1 MKKQLLTMLLLLVG
15 MASLAQNGWSDPSGN
30 YQEQTVVYVTV
41 DCGDYDIYSGV
52 TEPQVAEPQVAAF
65 IDGEIRALA
74 TSYQMLGNYKVFALR
89 VGGESADKGKS
100 IDFKLYDPVSGL
112 IYPLEMANEAGDYTN
127 VIYQGDY
134 TYAENQSVIL
144 FTGSAIPAN
153 EMRVSYYNSDY
164 NSVVVNVGK
173 KMPLDDSAF
182 IEYLFVNPTNGEPT
196 KSTTPEVVLK
206 WDLSEHDN
214 AGNQTSYYISI
225 EEGTNVITGNI
236 ATPYDGV
243 TAKAMAGNLAVDVNV
258 IVYQPVTEIEIADSD
273 IYLGIGSF
281 IPDVVYNGG
290 ESEPTTPGVTLT
302 VDNEDVVRIDGG
314 TTIVPVALGSVTV
327 TAVADDNPE
336 VTTTFQVNVLSALQ
350 EFTYKG
356 EIEFTIYDEN
366 SKDMMGSVNPPIF
379 HWVIDESSGETV
391 IEPNEEYT
399 IASEDESV
407 VLVKYDD
414 TGTKLVAVTAVKKGE
429 TNLVFTSKY
438 DPAKSVKV
446 RTVIKQA
453 VYGVNF
459 LTVNGEDVSGAET
472 RPMADVY
479 VNETVTVVAELNPA
493 DADYTDFSFRFVT
506 SDGIEIP
513 TETIGVEVVSTK
525 ISGGQCIM
533 DFVFNTIPD
542 AEVCIEAQADGVR
555 SDNVLLNVYNRVE
568 NIDVSLLDEYWIDSD
583 GDTIEFKY
591 SVEPGNVKNE
601 KFTVESS
608 NPEVAE
614 ILKSEDADIYRLH
627 AYAPGEVTFT
637 FKSEDNPDVAVEYS
651 TVIKRTP
658 TGVKITS
665 IAGLEPSPNGMRVAV
680 GQLIEAVAAVDP
692 SDATIESFD
701 MSIVNGDGMPVG
713 DAEVVVDEAVLNES
727 KTECRIT
734 FRFVTVP
741 QDLVFVKAAVNE
753 TITDQ
758 VNLLVVQSVNEI
770 QLSETEKTIWFGNE
784 QIDFSITAIA
794 LPEDATNKNITVK
807 VDDNVI
813 VEYLGVDEA
822 TGMHNFRTMNK
833 GTATI
838 TFTSEDNPSVTAQC
852 VVNVKRK
859 VTEIAFDGF
868 NEPLYNDGVARE
880 VALTFWPEDADFDAS
895 ALSVRIETT
904 QFNFDYYGWNVVE
917 VEQGEV
923 SGNSV
928 AFEFTPMALCQN
940 SNVIFEYDA
949 ASVEGDSKTLYAE
962 GMVSVMEKLILESG
976 WSWISLTSAMFA
988 PEAIKDG
995 FVEAR
1000 SRTDLVFND
1009 AKWGPFGSLTMF
1021 DQTQAYKIKMQDD
1034 IEPVTVYA
1042 NYEGTMNYDGAI
1054 ESKEFIKGWNWVS
1067 YPYEYR
1073 YPVKDIFNAANFAEG
1088 DIILSK
1094 NDGFVTLTEGA
1105 WVGTLSELLPN
1116 EGYMIYTAN
1125 KFTCE
1130 MPNRFSLEQGEFEAS
1145 AGTEI
1150 PAPAGAAARERS
1162 VWVYDGSKFANSMAV
1177 IAKVDVDECEDYTI
1191 GAFVDDECRGEGRFI
1206 NGLAFISVAGE
1217 ANENV
1222 TFRLYNKVS
1231 GELIDLDRELQF
1243 SGMAGSVKVPVTMGT
1258 IEGTTGIVDI
1268 NSIDSNNVEAIYDI
1282 SGRKVEQMTEG
1293 IYVIKVREGDK
1304 IVTKKVRK

>member
-1 MKKQLLTMLLLLVG
+1 MKKQLLTMLLLMVG
-15 MASLAQNGWSDPSGN
+15 MASLAQSGWSDPSGN

-52 TEPQVAEPQVAAF
+52 TEPQVAAF
-65 IDGEIRALA
+65 IGDEIRALA
-74 TSYQMLGNYKVFALR
+74 TSYQSLGNYKVYTLR
-89 VGGESADKGKS
+89 VGGESNDNGS
-100 IDFKLYDPVSGL
+100 VIDFKFYEPVSGL
-112 IYPLEMANEAGDYTN
+112 VYPLEMTDEQYEAAEIT
-127 VIYQGDY
+127 YQGDY
-134 TYAENQSVIL
+134 TYQENQSIKL
-144 FTGSAIPAN
+144 FIGSATPAN
-153 EMRVSYYNSDY
+153 EMRFTYYDVEHGSIFM
-164 NSVVVNVGK
+164 NVGDV
-173 KMPLDDSAF
+173 MTIEDGGSL
-182 IEYLFVNPTNGEPT
+182 EYLFVSPTNAEEIPA
-196 KSTTPEVVLK
+196 TTPEVTLE
-206 WDLSEHDN
+206 WDLSLMDN
-214 AGNQTSYYISI
+214 SGNPASHYVSI
-225 EEGTNVITGNI
+225 KENVITANN
-236 ATPYDGV
+236 ATPYGINV
-243 TAKAMAGNLAVDVNV
+243 TARAGSLEMPVN
-258 IVYQPVTEIEIADSD
+258 IFVYQPVTEIAIENAD
-273 IYLGIGSF
+273 IYLGVDQF
-281 IPDVVYNGG
+281 VPEVVYNGG
-290 ESEPTTPGVTLT
+290 ESNPTNPGVTLS
-302 VDNEDVVRIDGG
+302 VESKDVVQIVDG
-314 TTIVPVALGSVTV
+314 TTIVPVAKGSVTV

-350 EFTYKG
+350 VFTYKG

-379 HWVIDESSGETV
+379 HWVIDENSGETV
-391 IEPNEEYT
+391 VEPNEEYT
-399 IASEDESV
+399 LASEDPSV
-407 VLVKYDD
+407 VLVEYDD
-414 TGTKLVAVTAVKKGE
+414 TGFTVTAVKKGE

-438 DPAKSVKV
+438 DPTMSVKV
-446 RTVIKQA
+446 RTVIRQA

-459 LTVNGEDVSGAET
+459 LTVNGENVIGAET

-479 VNETVTVVAELNPA
+479 VGETVTVVAELNPA

-506 SDGIEIP
+506 SDGMEIP
-513 TETIGVEVVSTK
+513 TETIGVEVVGTK

-533 DFVFNTIPD
+533 DFVFSTIPD
-542 AEVCIEAQADGVR
+542 VEVCIEAQADGVR

-568 NIDVSLLDEYWIDSD
+568 NIDVSLQPEYWIGESAQVFDFIYDVTPD
-583 GDTIEFKY
+583 G
-591 SVEPGNVKNE
+591 VKNDL
-601 KFTVESS
+601 FTVESS
-608 NPEVAE
+608 APAVAE
-614 ILKSEDADIYRLH
+614 ILFNSETGVYELH

-637 FKSEDNPDVAVEYS
+637 FKSDENPDVAVEYS

-665 IAGLEPSPNGMRVAV
+665 IAGQEPSPNGMTIAV
-680 GQLIEAVAAVDP
+680 GQTIEAVAAVEP
-692 SDATIESFD
+692 GDATIESFV
-701 MSIVNGDGMPVG
+701 MSIVNGDGMQVG
-713 DAEVVVDEAVLNES
+713 DAEVVVDEVALNDA
-727 KTECRIT
+727 KTECSIT
-734 FRFVTVP
+734 FRFITVP
-741 QDLVFVKAAVNE
+741 QDRVFVKAAVNE

-794 LPEDATNKNITVK
+794 LPEDATNKNIIVE
-807 VDDNVI
+807 VDDNIV
-813 VEYLGVDEA
+813 VEYLGVGVV

-838 TFTSEDNPSVTAQC
+838 TFISEDNPSVVAKC
-852 VVNVKRK
+852 VVNVKKK
-859 VTEIAFDGF
+859 VTEISFDGF
-868 NEPLYNDGVARE
+868 NEPLYNDGEARE

-895 ALSVRIETT
+895 ALSVRVEST

-928 AFEFTPMALCQN
+928 AFEFTPKALCQN

-949 ASVEGDSKTLYAE
+949 ASVEGSSEMLTTS
-962 GMVSVMEKLILESG
+962 GMVSVMEKLTLGGG

-1009 AKWGPFGSLTMF
+1009 VKWGLFGSLTMF
-1021 DQTQAYKIKMQDD
+1021 DQSQAYKIKMQDD
-1034 IEPVTVYA
+1034 IDPVTIYA
-1042 NYEGTMNYDGAI
+1042 TLEGIMNYDGTI

-1073 YPVKDIFNAANFAEG
+1073 YPVEDIFNAANFAEG

-1094 NDGFVTLTEGA
+1094 NDGFVTLTDGA
-1105 WVGTLSELLPN
+1105 WVGTLSDLLPN

-1125 KFTCE
+1125 AFTCE
-1130 MPNRFSLEQGEFEAS
+1130 MPNRFTLAQGEFEAS

-1150 PAPAGAAARERS
+1150 PAPAGVAARERS
-1162 VWVYDGSKFANSMAV
+1162 VWNYDGSRFANSMAV
-1177 IAKVDVDECEDYTI
+1177 IAKVDVEECEDYTI
-1191 GAFVDDECRGEGRFI
+1191 GAFVGDECRGEGRFI

-1217 ANENV
+1217 ADENV

-1231 GELIDLDRELQF
+1231 GEFIDLDRELQF
-1243 SGMAGSVKVPVTMGT
+1243 AGMAGSVKVPVTMGT
-1258 IEGTTGIVDI
+1258 IEGTTGIDEITDNRVQ
-1268 NSIDSNNVEAIYDI
+1268 STVIYDL
-1282 SGRKVEQMTEG
+1282 SGRKVEQATEG

>member
-1 MKKQLLTMLLLLVG
+1 MKKQLLTMLLLMVG
-15 MASLAQNGWSDPSGN
+15 MTSLAQSGWSDPSGN
-30 YQEQTVVYVTV
+30 YQEQTVVYMAV

-52 TEPQVAEPQVAAF
+52 TEPQVAAF
-65 IDGEIRALA
+65 IGDEIRALA
-74 TSYQMLGNYKVFALR
+74 TSYQLLGNYKVFTLR
-89 VGGESADKGKS
+89 VGGESVDNGNA
-100 IDFKLYDPVSGL
+100 IDFKLFDPVSGL
-112 IYPLEMANEAGDYTN
+112 VYPLVMTDEQYEAAEVT
-127 VIYQGDY
+127 YQGDY
-134 TYAENQSVIL
+134 TYQENQSIKL
-144 FTGSAIPAN
+144 FIGSATPAN
-153 EMRVSYYNSDY
+153 EMRFTYYDAERNSIFM
-164 NSVVVNVGK
+164 NVGDV
-173 KMPLDDSAF
+173 MTIEDGGS
-182 IEYLFVNPTNGEPT
+182 IEYLFVSPTNGEEIPA
-196 KSTTPEVVLK
+196 TTPEATFE
-206 WDLSEHDN
+206 WDLSSYDN
-214 AGNQTSYYISI
+214 AGNQASHYVAI
-225 EEGTNVITGNI
+225 EENVITALN
-236 ATPYDGV
+236 ATPYGINV
-243 TAKAMAGNLAVDVNV
+243 TARAGNLEMHVD
-258 IVYQPVTEIEIADSD
+258 IFVYQPVTEIAIEDAE
-273 IYLGIGSF
+273 IYLGVGRF
-281 IPDVVYNGG
+281 VPEVTYNNG
-290 ESEPTTPGVTLT
+290 ESYPTTPGVTFS
-302 VDNEDVVRIDGG
+302 VENEDVVQIVGG
-314 TTIVPVALGSVTV
+314 TTIVPVAKGSVTV
-327 TAVADDNPE
+327 TAVANDNPE
-336 VTTTFQVNVLSALQ
+336 ASTTFQVNVLSALQ

-356 EIEFTIYDEN
+356 EIEFTIYDEY
-366 SKDMMGSVNPPIF
+366 SKDMMGSINPPIF
-379 HWVIDESSGETV
+379 HWAYDDSGAPV
-391 IEPNEEYT
+391 VEPNEEYT

-407 VLVKYDD
+407 VLVEYDD
-414 TGTKLVAVTAVKKGE
+414 TGTKFTVTAVKKGE

-438 DPAKSVKV
+438 DPTMSVKV
-446 RTVIKQA
+446 RTVIRQA
-453 VYGVNF
+453 VYEVNF

-479 VNETVTVVAELNPA
+479 VGENVTVVAELNPA

-506 SDGIEIP
+506 SDGMELP
-513 TETIGVEVVSTK
+513 GYEDWVKVAGTK

-533 DFVFNTIPD
+533 DFVFSAIPD
-542 AEVCIEAQADGVR
+542 VEVCIEAQADGVR

-568 NIDVSLLDEYWIDSD
+568 NIDVSLQDEYWIDSD
-583 GDTIEFKY
+583 GDIFEFKY
-591 SVEPGNVKNE
+591 SVIPGNVKNE
-601 KFTVESS
+601 DFAVESS
-608 NPEVAE
+608 NPHVAE
-614 ILKSEDADIYRLH
+614 IIKSMDANIYQLH

-637 FKSEDNPDVAVEYS
+637 FTSEDNPDVAVEYS

-658 TGVKITS
+658 TGVRIIS
-665 IAGLEPSPNGMRVAV
+665 IEGEEPGPNGMTVAV
-680 GQLIEAVAAVDP
+680 GQTVEAIATVDP
-692 SDATIESFD
+692 SDATIESFE

-713 DAEVVVDEAVLNES
+713 DAEVVIDEVTLNDT
-727 KTECRIT
+727 KTECSIT
-734 FRFVTVP
+734 FRFITVP
-741 QDLVFVKAAVNE
+741 QDRVFVKAAVNE

-794 LPEDATNKNITVK
+794 LPEDATNKNIIVE
-807 VDDNVI
+807 VDDNIV
-813 VEYLGVDEA
+813 VEYLGIGVV

-859 VTEIAFDGF
+859 VDEISFDGF

-895 ALSVRIETT
+895 ALSVRVEST
-904 QFNFDYYGWNVVE
+904 QFSFPGHWSVVE

-949 ASVEGDSKTLYAE
+949 ARVEGESNTLYAE
-962 GMVSVMEKLILESG
+962 GMVSVMEKLTLGGG

-1009 AKWGPFGSLTMF
+1009 AKWGLFGNLTMF
-1021 DQTQAYKIKMQDD
+1021 DQSQAYKIKMQDD
-1034 IEPVTVYA
+1034 IDPVTVYA
-1042 NYEGTMNYDGAI
+1042 TLEGLMSYDGAI

-1073 YPVKDIFNAANFAEG
+1073 YPVEDIFNAANFAEG

-1094 NDGFVTLTEGA
+1094 NDGFVTLTDGA
-1105 WVGTLSELLPN
+1105 WVGTLNDLLPN

-1125 KFTCE
+1125 AFTCE
-1130 MPNRFSLEQGEFEAS
+1130 MPNRFSLDQGEFEVSAS

-1162 VWVYDGSKFANSMAV
+1162 VWVYDGSRFANSMAV
-1177 IAKVDVDECEDYTI
+1177 IAKVEVEDCDDYTI
-1191 GAFVDDECRGEGRFI
+1191 GAFVGDECRGEGRFI

-1217 ANENV
+1217 AEECV

-1231 GELIDLDRELQF
+1231 GEFVELDRELQF
-1243 SGMAGSVKVPVTMGT
+1243 AGMAGSVKVPVTMGT

-1268 NSIDSNNVEAIYDI
+1268 NAIDSNSIEAIYDV
-1282 SGRKVEQMTEG
+1282 SGRKVEKMTNG
-1293 IYVIKVREGDK
+1293 IYILKVREGDK
-1304 IVTKKVRK
+1304 IVTKKVCM

>member
-1 MKKQLLTMLLLLVG
+1 MKKQLLTMLLMMVG
-15 MASLAQNGWSDPSGN
+15 MTSLAQSGWSDPSGN

-52 TEPQVAEPQVAAF
+52 TEPQVAAF
-65 IDGEIRALA
+65 IGGEIRALA
-74 TSYQMLGNYKVFALR
+74 TSYQMLGNYKVYALR
-89 VGGESADKGKS
+89 VGGESADNGS
-100 IDFKLYDPVSGL
+100 AVEFKLFDPVSGL
-112 IYPLEMANEAGDYTN
+112 IYPLEMTDEQYEAAEIT
-127 VIYQGDY
+127 YQGDY
-134 TYAENQSVIL
+134 TYQEDQSIKL
-144 FTGSAIPAN
+144 FIGSATPAN
-153 EMRVSYYNSDY
+153 EMRFTYYDVERNSIFM
-164 NSVVVNVGK
+164 NVGDV
-173 KMPLDDSAF
+173 MTIEDCGS
-182 IEYLFVNPTNGEPT
+182 IEYLFVSPTNAEEIPA
-196 KSTTPEVVLK
+196 TTPEATLE
-206 WDLSEHDN
+206 WDLSSYDN
-214 AGNQTSYYISI
+214 SGNQASHYVSI
-225 EEGTNVITGNI
+225 EGNVITALNS
-236 ATPYDGV
+236 TPYGINV
-243 TAKAMAGNLAVDVNV
+243 TARAGSLEMPVN
-258 IVYQPVTEIEIADSD
+258 ILIYQPVTEIAIENAD
-273 IYLGIGSF
+273 IYLGVGRF
-281 IPDVVYNGG
+281 VPDVVYNNG
-290 ESEPTTPGVTLT
+290 ESYPTTPGVTFS
-302 VDNEDVVRIDGG
+302 VESEDVVRIVGG
-314 TTIVPVALGSVTV
+314 ITIVPVAKGSVTV

-379 HWVIDESSGETV
+379 YWVYDDSGAPV

-399 IASEDESV
+399 LASEDPSV
-407 VLVKYDD
+407 VLVEYDE
-414 TGTKLVAVTAVKKGE
+414 TGTKLVAVTAVRKGE

-438 DPAKSVKV
+438 DPTMSVKV

-459 LTVNGEDVSGAET
+459 LTVNGENVSGAET

-479 VNETVTVVAELNPA
+479 VGETVTVVAELNPA

-506 SDGIEIP
+506 SDGMEIP
-513 TETIGVEVVSTK
+513 TETVGVEVVGTK

-533 DFVFNTIPD
+533 DFVFSTIPGV
-542 AEVCIEAQADGVR
+542 EVCIEAQADGVR

-583 GDTIEFKY
+583 GDIFDFKY
-591 SVEPGNVKNE
+591 AVAPGNVKNE
-601 KFTVESS
+601 EFTVESS

-614 ILKSEDADIYRLH
+614 ILKSEDAGVYQLH

-637 FKSEDNPDVAVEYS
+637 FKSEENPDVAVEYS

-665 IAGLEPSPNGMRVAV
+665 IAGQEPSPNGMTVAV
-680 GQLIEAVAAVDP
+680 GQQIEAVAAVDP
-692 SDATIESFD
+692 SDATIESFE
-701 MSIVNGDGMPVG
+701 MSIVNGDGIPVG
-713 DAEVVVDEAVLNES
+713 DAEVEIAEVTLNDAR
-727 KTECRIT
+727 TECSIT

-741 QDLVFVKAAVNE
+741 QDRVFVKAAVNE

-794 LPEDATNKNITVK
+794 LPEDATNKNITVE
-807 VDDNVI
+807 VDDNIV
-813 VEYLGVDEA
+813 VEYLGVGETSDV
-822 TGMHNFRTMNK
+822 HNFRTMNK

-838 TFTSEDNPSVTAQC
+838 TFTSVDNPSVTAQC

-859 VTEIAFDGF
+859 VTEISFEGLD
-868 NEPLYNDGVARE
+868 EPLYNDGVARE

-895 ALSVRIETT
+895 ALSVRVETT
-904 QFNFDYYGWNVVE
+904 QFSFPGHWSVVE

-928 AFEFTPMALCQN
+928 AFEFTPKALCQN

-949 ASVEGDSKTLYAE
+949 AAVEGGSEMLTTS
-962 GMVSVMEKLILESG
+962 GMVSVMEKLTLGGG

-1009 AKWGPFGSLTMF
+1009 VKWGPFGSLTMF
-1021 DQTQAYKIKMQDD
+1021 DQSQAYKIKMQDD
-1034 IEPVTVYA
+1034 IDPVTVYA
-1042 NYEGTMNYDGAI
+1042 DLEGVMSYDGAI

-1073 YPVKDIFNAANFAEG
+1073 YPVEDIFNAANFAEG

-1094 NDGFVTLTEGA
+1094 NDGFVTLTDGA
-1105 WVGTLSELLPN
+1105 WVGTLIELLPN

-1125 KFTCE
+1125 AFTCE
-1130 MPNRFSLEQGEFEAS
+1130 MPNRFSLEQGEFEVSAS
-1145 AGTEI
+1145 AGIEI

-1177 IAKVDVDECEDYTI
+1177 IAKVDVEECEDYTI
-1191 GAFVDDECRGEGRFI
+1191 GAFVGDECRGEGRFI

-1217 ANENV
+1217 ADENV
-1222 TFRLYNKVS
+1222 TFRLYNKYT
-1231 GELIDLDRELQF
+1231 GEFVDVDRELQF
-1243 SGMAGSVKVPVTMGT
+1243 SGMAGSVKAPVTMGT
-1258 IEGTTGIVDI
+1258 IEGTTGIDEITENREQSTV
-1268 NSIDSNNVEAIYDI
+1268 IYDI

>member
-1 MKKQLLTMLLLLVG
+1 MKKQLLTMLLMMVG
-15 MASLAQNGWSDPSGN
+15 MTSLAQSGWSDPSGN

-52 TEPQVAEPQVAAF
+52 TEPQVAAF
-65 IDGEIRALA
+65 IGDEIRALA
-74 TSYQMLGNYKVFALR
+74 TSYQMLGNYKVYTLR
-89 VGGESADKGKS
+89 VGGTSDDNDNV
-100 IDFKLYDPVSGL
+100 IDFKFYDPVSGL
-112 IYPLEMANEAGDYTN
+112 IYPLGMTDEQYEAAEIT
-127 VIYQGDY
+127 YQGDY
-134 TYAENQSVIL
+134 TYQEDQSIKL
-144 FTGSAIPAN
+144 FIGSATPAN
-153 EMRVSYYNSDY
+153 EMRFTYYDVEHGSIFM
-164 NSVVVNVGK
+164 NVGDV
-173 KMPLDDSAF
+173 MTIEDGGSL
-182 IEYLFVNPTNGEPT
+182 EYLFVSPTNGEEIPA
-196 KSTTPEVVLK
+196 TTPEATLE
-206 WDLSEHDN
+206 WDLSSYDN
-214 AGNQTSYYISI
+214 SGNPASHYVSI
-225 EEGTNVITGNI
+225 EENVITALNS
-236 ATPYDGV
+236 TPYGINV
-243 TAKAMAGNLAVDVNV
+243 TARAGSLEMPVN
-258 IVYQPVTEIEIADSD
+258 ILIYQPVTEIAIENAD
-273 IYLGIGSF
+273 IYLGVGRF
-281 IPDVVYNGG
+281 VPDVVYNNG
-290 ESEPTTPGVTLT
+290 ESYPTTPGVTFS
-302 VDNEDVVRIDGG
+302 VENENVVQIVGG
-314 TTIVPVALGSVTV
+314 TTIVPVAKGSVTV
-327 TAVADDNPE
+327 TAVADDDPE

-379 HWVIDESSGETV
+379 HWVIDENSGETV

-399 IASEDESV
+399 VASEDESV
-407 VLVKYDD
+407 VLVEYDD

-438 DPAKSVKV
+438 DPTMSVMV

-506 SDGIEIP
+506 SDGMEIP
-513 TETIGVEVVSTK
+513 TETIGVEVVGTK

-533 DFVFNTIPD
+533 DFVFSTIPGV
-542 AEVCIEAQADGVR
+542 EVCIEAQADGVR

-583 GDTIEFKY
+583 GDIFDFKY
-591 SVEPGNVKNE
+591 AVAPGNVKNE
-601 KFTVESS
+601 EFTVESS
-608 NPEVAE
+608 NPSVAE
-614 ILKSEDADIYRLH
+614 IIKSLDAGVYQLH

-637 FKSEDNPDVAVEYS
+637 FKSDENPDVAVEYS

-665 IAGLEPSPNGMRVAV
+665 IAGQEPSPNGMTVAV
-680 GQLIEAVAAVDP
+680 GQQIEAVAAVDP
-692 SDATIESFD
+692 SDATIESFE
-701 MSIVNGDGMPVG
+701 MSIVNGDGIPVG
-713 DAEVVVDEAVLNES
+713 DAEVVVDEVVLNDAR
-727 KTECRIT
+727 TECRIT

-741 QDLVFVKAAVNE
+741 QDRVFVKAAVNE

-794 LPEDATNKNITVK
+794 LPEDATNKNINVE

-813 VEYLGVDEA
+813 VEYLGVGVV

-838 TFTSEDNPSVTAQC
+838 TFTSEDNPSVVAKC

-859 VTEIAFDGF
+859 VDEISFDGF
-868 NEPLYNDGVARE
+868 NEPLYNDGEARE
-880 VALTFWPEDADFDAS
+880 VMVRFLPEDADFDAS
-895 ALSVRIETT
+895 ALSVRVEST
-904 QFNFDYYGWNVVE
+904 QFSFPGHWSVVE
-917 VEQGEV
+917 VSEGV
-923 SGNSV
+923 PVDNGV
-928 AFEFTPMALCQN
+928 MFEFTPKALCQN

-949 ASVEGDSKTLYAE
+949 ASVEGGSEMLTTS
-962 GMVSVMEKLILESG
+962 GMVSVMEKLTLNGG

-1009 AKWGPFGSLTMF
+1009 VKWGPFGSLTMF
-1021 DQTQAYKIKMQDD
+1021 DQSQAYKIKMQDD
-1034 IEPVTVYA
+1034 IDPVTVYA
-1042 NYEGTMNYDGAI
+1042 TLEGIMNYDGAI

-1073 YPVKDIFNAANFAEG
+1073 YPVEDIFDAANFAEG

-1094 NDGFVTLTEGA
+1094 NDGFVTLTDGA
-1105 WVGTLSELLPN
+1105 WVGTLSDLLPN

-1125 KFTCE
+1125 AFTCE

-1145 AGTEI
+1145 AGIEI
-1150 PAPAGAAARERS
+1150 PTPAGVAARERS
-1162 VWVYDGSKFANSMAV
+1162 VWVYDGSRFANSMAV
-1177 IAKVDVDECEDYTI
+1177 IAKVDVEECEDYTI
-1191 GAFVDDECRGEGRFI
+1191 GAFVGDECRGEGRFI

-1217 ANENV
+1217 ADENV
-1222 TFRLYNKVS
+1222 TFRLYNKYT
-1231 GELIDLDRELQF
+1231 GEFIDLDRELQF

-1258 IEGTTGIVDI
+1258 IEGTTGIDEITDNREQSTV
-1268 NSIDSNNVEAIYDI
+1268 IYDI

>member
-1 MKKQLLTMLLLLVG
+1 MKKQLLTMLLLMVG
-15 MASLAQNGWSDPSGN
+15 MTSLAQSGWSDPSGN

-52 TEPQVAEPQVAAF
+52 TEPQVAAF
-65 IDGEIRALA
+65 IGDEIRALA
-74 TSYQMLGNYKVFALR
+74 TSYQMLGNYKVYALR
-89 VGGESADKGKS
+89 VGGESADNGS
-100 IDFKLYDPVSGL
+100 VIDFKFYDPVSGL
-112 IYPLEMANEAGDYTN
+112 VYPLEMTDEQGEAAEIT
-127 VIYQGDY
+127 YQGDY
-134 TYAENQSVIL
+134 TYQENQSIKL
-144 FTGSAIPAN
+144 FTGSATPAN
-153 EMRVSYYNSDY
+153 EMRFTYYDVEHGSIFM
-164 NSVVVNVGK
+164 NVGDV
-173 KMPLDDSAF
+173 MTIEDGGS
-182 IEYLFVNPTNGEPT
+182 IEYLFVSPTNGEEIPA
-196 KSTTPEVVLK
+196 TTPEVTLE
-206 WDLSEHDN
+206 WDLSSMDN
-214 AGNQTSYYISI
+214 SGNPASHYVSI
-225 EEGTNVITGNI
+225 KENVITANN
-236 ATPYDGV
+236 ATPYGISV
-243 TAKAMAGNLAVDVNV
+243 TARAGSLEMPVNILV
-258 IVYQPVTEIEIADSD
+258 HQPVTEIAIEDAD
-273 IYLGIGSF
+273 IYLGVGRF
-281 IPDVVYNGG
+281 VPDVVYNNG
-290 ESEPTTPGVTLT
+290 ESYPTTPGVTFS
-302 VDNEDVVRIDGG
+302 VENENVVQIVGG
-314 TTIVPVALGSVTV
+314 TTIVPVAKGSVTV

-379 HWVIDESSGETV
+379 HWVIDENSGETV

-399 IASEDESV
+399 LASEDESV
-407 VLVKYDD
+407 VLVEYDD

-438 DPAKSVKV
+438 DPTMSVKV
-446 RTVIKQA
+446 RTVIRQA

-459 LTVNGEDVSGAET
+459 LTVNGENVSGAET

-506 SDGIEIP
+506 SDGMEIP
-513 TETIGVEVVSTK
+513 TETVGVEVVGTK

-533 DFVFNTIPD
+533 DFVFNTIPGV
-542 AEVCIEAQADGVR
+542 EVCIEAQADGVR

-583 GDTIEFKY
+583 GDIFDFEY
-591 SVEPGNVKNE
+591 AVAPGNVKNE
-601 KFTVESS
+601 EFTVESS

-614 ILKSEDADIYRLH
+614 IIKSNDAGVYQLH

-637 FKSEDNPDVAVEYS
+637 FKSEENPDVAVEYS

-665 IAGLEPSPNGMRVAV
+665 IAGQVIEEGSNGVQVAV
-680 GQLIEAVAAVDP
+680 GQTVEAVAAVEP
-692 SDATIESFD
+692 SDATIESFV
-701 MSIVNGDGMPVG
+701 MSIVNGDGMQVG
-713 DAEVVVDEAVLNES
+713 DAEVVVDEVVLNDAR
-727 KTECRIT
+727 TECSIT

-741 QDLVFVKAAVNE
+741 QDRVFVKAAVNE

-758 VNLLVVQSVNEI
+758 IPLFVVQSVNEI

-794 LPEDATNKNITVK
+794 LPEDATNKNIIVE
-807 VDDNVI
+807 VDDNIV
-813 VEYLGVDEA
+813 VEYLGVGEVA
-822 TGMHNFRTMNK
+822 GMHNFRTMNK

-868 NEPLYNDGVARE
+868 NEPLYNDGEARE
-880 VALTFWPEDADFDAS
+880 VMVRFLPEDADFDAS
-895 ALSVRIETT
+895 ALSVRIEST
-904 QFNFDYYGWNVVE
+904 QFSFPGHWSVVE
-917 VEQGEV
+917 VSEGV
-923 SGNSV
+923 PVDNGV
-928 AFEFTPMALCQN
+928 MFEFTPMALCQN

-949 ASVEGDSKTLYAE
+949 ASVEGSSEMLTTS

-1021 DQTQAYKIKMQDD
+1021 DQSQAYKIKMQDN
-1034 IEPVTVYA
+1034 INPVTVYA
-1042 NYEGTMNYDGAI
+1042 NLEGVMNYEGAI

-1073 YPVKDIFNAANFAEG
+1073 YPVEEIFNAANFAEG

-1094 NDGFVTLTEGA
+1094 NDGFVTLTDGA
-1105 WVGTLSELLPN
+1105 WVGTLSDLLPN

-1125 KFTCE
+1125 AFNCE

-1162 VWVYDGSKFANSMAV
+1162 VWVYDGSRFANSMAV
-1177 IAKVDVDECEDYTI
+1177 IAKVDVEECEDYTI

-1217 ANENV
+1217 ADENV

-1231 GELIDLDRELQF
+1231 GEFIDLDRELQF
-1243 SGMAGSVKVPVTMGT
+1243 SGMAGSVKAPVTMGT
-1258 IEGTTGIVDI
+1258 IEGTTGIDEVKGE
-1268 NSIDSNNVEAIYDI
+1268 NGNVKTIYDI

>member
-1 MKKQLLTMLLLLVG
+1 MKKQLLTMLLLMVG
-15 MASLAQNGWSDPSGN
+15 MTSLAQSGWSDPSGN

-52 TEPQVAEPQVAAF
+52 TEPQVAAF
-65 IDGEIRALA
+65 IGDEIRALA
-74 TSYQMLGNYKVFALR
+74 TSYQSLGNYKVYALR
-89 VGGESADKGKS
+89 VGGTSDDNGS
-100 IDFKLYDPVSGL
+100 VIDFKFYDPVSGL
-112 IYPLEMANEAGDYTN
+112 IYPLDMTDEQNEAAEIT
-127 VIYQGDY
+127 YQGDY
-134 TYAENQSVIL
+134 TYQENQSVKL
-144 FTGSAIPAN
+144 FTGSATPAN
-153 EMRVSYYNSDY
+153 EMRFTYYDVEHGSIFM
-164 NSVVVNVGK
+164 NVGDV
-173 KMPLDDSAF
+173 MTIEDGGS
-182 IEYLFVNPTNGEPT
+182 IEYLFVSPTNGEEIPA
-196 KSTTPEVVLK
+196 TTPEVTLE
-206 WDLSEHDN
+206 WDLSSYDN
-214 AGNQTSYYISI
+214 SGNQASYYVSI
-225 EEGTNVITGNI
+225 EENVITALNS
-236 ATPYDGV
+236 TPYGINV
-243 TAKAMAGNLAVDVNV
+243 TARAGSLQMPVNIFV
-258 IVYQPVTEIEIADSD
+258 RQPVTEIAIENAD
-273 IYLGIGSF
+273 IYLGVGRF
-281 IPDVVYNGG
+281 VPDVVYNNG
-290 ESEPTTPGVTLT
+290 ESYPTTPGVTFS
-302 VDNEDVVRIDGG
+302 VESEEVVRIVDGI
-314 TTIVPVALGSVTV
+314 TIVPVAKGSVTV

-379 HWVIDESSGETV
+379 HWVIDENSGETV

-399 IASEDESV
+399 LASEDESV
-407 VLVKYDD
+407 VLVEYDD

-438 DPAKSVKV
+438 DPTMSVKV
-446 RTVIKQA
+446 RTVIRQA

-459 LTVNGEDVSGAET
+459 LTVNGENVSGAET

-506 SDGIEIP
+506 SDGMEIP
-513 TETIGVEVVSTK
+513 TETVGVEVVSTK

-533 DFVFNTIPD
+533 DFVFNTIPGV
-542 AEVCIEAQADGVR
+542 EVCIEAQADGVR

-583 GDTIEFKY
+583 GDIFDFKY
-591 SVEPGNVKNE
+591 AVAPGNVKNE
-601 KFTVESS
+601 EFTVESS

-614 ILKSEDADIYRLH
+614 IIKSDDAGVYQLH

-637 FKSEDNPDVAVEYS
+637 FKSEENPDVAVEYS

-665 IAGLEPSPNGMRVAV
+665 IAGQVIEEGSNGVQVAV
-680 GQLIEAVAAVDP
+680 GQTVEAVAAVEP
-692 SDATIESFD
+692 SDATIESFV
-701 MSIVNGDGMPVG
+701 MSIVNGDGMQVG
-713 DAEVVVDEAVLNES
+713 DAEVVVDEVVLNDAR
-727 KTECRIT
+727 TECRIT

-741 QDLVFVKAAVNE
+741 QDRVFVKAAVNE

-758 VNLLVVQSVNEI
+758 IPLFVVQSVNEI

-794 LPEDATNKNITVK
+794 LPEDATNKNIIVE
-807 VDDNVI
+807 VDDNLV
-813 VEYLGVDEA
+813 VEYLGIGVV

-852 VVNVKRK
+852 VVNVKKK

-868 NEPLYNDGVARE
+868 NEPLYNDGEARE
-880 VALTFWPEDADFDAS
+880 VMVRFLPEDADFDAS
-895 ALSVRIETT
+895 ALSVRIEST
-904 QFNFDYYGWNVVE
+904 QFSFPGHWSVVE
-917 VEQGEV
+917 VSEGV
-923 SGNSV
+923 PVDNGV
-928 AFEFTPMALCQN
+928 MFEFTPMALCQN

-949 ASVEGDSKTLYAE
+949 ASVEGSSEMLTTS
-962 GMVSVMEKLILESG
+962 GMVSVMEKLTLGGG

-1021 DQTQAYKIKMQDD
+1021 DQSQAYKIKMLDD
-1034 IEPVTVYA
+1034 IDPVTVYA
-1042 NYEGTMNYDGAI
+1042 DLEGVMSYDGAI

-1073 YPVKDIFNAANFAEG
+1073 YPVEDIFDAANFAEG

-1094 NDGFVTLTEGA
+1094 NDGFVTLTDGA
-1105 WVGTLSELLPN
+1105 WVGTLSDLLPN

-1125 KFTCE
+1125 AFTCE

-1150 PAPAGAAARERS
+1150 PAPAGVAARERS

-1177 IAKVDVDECEDYTI
+1177 IAKVDVEECEDYTI

-1217 ANENV
+1217 ADENV

-1243 SGMAGSVKVPVTMGT
+1243 SGMAGSVKAPVTMGT
-1258 IEGTTGIVDI
+1258 IEGTTGIDEVKGE
-1268 NSIDSNNVEAIYDI
+1268 NGNVKTIYDI

>member
-41 DCGDYDIYSGV
+41 DCGEYDIYSGV
-52 TEPQVAEPQVAAF
+52 TEPQVAAF
-65 IDGEIRALA
+65 IGDEIRALA

-89 VGGESADKGKS
+89 VGGESADNGS
-100 IDFKLYDPVSGL
+100 VIDFKFYDPVSGL
-112 IYPLEMANEAGDYTN
+112 VYPLEMTDEQGEAAEIT
-127 VIYQGDY
+127 YQGDY
-134 TYAENQSVIL
+134 TYQENQSIKL
-144 FTGSAIPAN
+144 FTGSATPAN
-153 EMRVSYYNSDY
+153 TMRFTYYDAERNSIFM
-164 NSVVVNVGK
+164 NVGDV
-173 KMPLDDSAF
+173 MTIEDGGS
-182 IEYLFVNPTNGEPT
+182 IEYLFVSPTNAEEVPA
-196 KSTTPEVVLK
+196 TTPEVTLE
-206 WDLSEHDN
+206 WDLSSYDN
-214 AGNQTSYYISI
+214 SGNPASYYVSI
-225 EEGTNVITGNI
+225 EENVITANN
-236 ATPYDGV
+236 ATPYDISV
-243 TAKAMAGNLAVDVNV
+243 TARAGQLQMPVN
-258 IVYQPVTEIEIADSD
+258 IFVYQPVTEIAIENAD
-273 IYLGIGSF
+273 IYLGVGRF
-281 IPDVVYNGG
+281 VPDVVYNGG
-290 ESEPTTPGVTLT
+290 DSYPTNPGVTFSVESEEVVQI
-302 VDNEDVVRIDGG
+302 VDGI
-314 TTIVPVALGSVTV
+314 TIVPVAKGSVTV

-379 HWVIDESSGETV
+379 HWVIDENSGETV

-399 IASEDESV
+399 LASEDPSV
-407 VLVKYDD
+407 VLVEYDD
-414 TGTKLVAVTAVKKGE
+414 TGTKLVAVTAVRKGE

-438 DPAKSVKV
+438 DPTMSVKV
-446 RTVIKQA
+446 RTVIRQA

-479 VNETVTVVAELNPA
+479 VDETVTVVAELNPA

-506 SDGIEIP
+506 SDGEEIP
-513 TETIGVEVVSTK
+513 AETIGVGVVSTK

-533 DFVFNTIPD
+533 DFVFDTIPD
-542 AEVCIEAQADGVR
+542 VEVCIEAQADGMR
-555 SDNVLLNVYNRVE
+555 SDNVLLNVYNKVE
-568 NIDVSLLDEYWIDSD
+568 NIVVTLQNEYWIDSD
-583 GDTIEFKY
+583 GDIIELKY

-601 KFTVESS
+601 EFTVESS

-614 ILKSEDADIYRLH
+614 IIKSDNAGVCQLH

-637 FKSEDNPDVAVEYS
+637 FKSDENPDVAVEYY

-665 IAGLEPSPNGMRVAV
+665 IAGLEPSPNGMTVAV
-680 GQLIEAVAAVDP
+680 GQQIEAVAAVDP
-692 SDATIESFD
+692 SDATIESFV

-713 DAEVVVDEAVLNES
+713 DAEVVVDEAVLNDS

-741 QDLVFVKAAVNE
+741 QDRVFVKAAVNE

-794 LPEDATNKNITVK
+794 LPEDAANKNITVK

-859 VTEIAFDGF
+859 VTEISFDGF
-868 NEPLYNDGVARE
+868 NEPLYNDGEARE
-880 VALTFWPEDADFDAS
+880 VMVRFMPEDADFDAS
-895 ALSVRIETT
+895 ALSVRIEST
-904 QFNFDYYGWNVVE
+904 QFSFPGHWSVVE

-928 AFEFTPMALCQN
+928 TFEFTPMALCQN

-949 ASVEGDSKTLYAE
+949 ASVEGDSEMLTTS

-1009 AKWGPFGSLTMF
+1009 VKWGPFGSLTMF

-1042 NYEGTMNYDGAI
+1042 NYEGTMNYDGTI
-1054 ESKEFIKGWNWVS
+1054 GSKEFIKGWNWVS

-1094 NDGFVTLTEGA
+1094 NDGFVTLTDGA

-1125 KFTCE
+1125 AFTCE

-1162 VWVYDGSKFANSMAV
+1162 VWVYDGSRFANSMAV

-1191 GAFVDDECRGEGRFI
+1191 GAFVGEECRGEGRFI

-1217 ANENV
+1217 ADENV

-1231 GELIDLDRELQF
+1231 GEFIDLDRELQF

>member
-1 MKKQLLTMLLLLVG
+1 MRKQLLTMLLVMVG
-15 MASLAQNGWSDPSGN
+15 MTSLAQSGWSDPSGN

-52 TEPQVAEPQVAAF
+52 TEPQVAAF
-65 IDGEIRALA
+65 IGDEIRALA
-74 TSYQMLGNYKVFALR
+74 TSYQMLGNYKVYALR
-89 VGGESADKGKS
+89 VGGESADNGS
-100 IDFKLYDPVSGL
+100 VIDFKLYDPVSGL
-112 IYPLEMANEAGDYTN
+112 IYPLDMTDEQYEAAEIT
-127 VIYQGDY
+127 YQGDY
-134 TYAENQSVIL
+134 TYQEDQSIKL
-144 FTGSAIPAN
+144 FIGSATPAN
-153 EMRVSYYNSDY
+153 EMRFTYYDVEHGSIFM
-164 NSVVVNVGK
+164 NVGDV
-173 KMPLDDSAF
+173 MTIEDGGS
-182 IEYLFVNPTNGEPT
+182 IEYLFVSPTNGEEIPA
-196 KSTTPEVVLK
+196 TTPEATLE
-206 WDLSEHDN
+206 WDLSSMDN
-214 AGNQTSYYISI
+214 SGNTASHYVSI
-225 EEGTNVITGNI
+225 KENVITALNS
-236 ATPYDGV
+236 TPYGINV
-243 TAKAMAGNLAVDVNV
+243 TARAGSLEMPVN
-258 IVYQPVTEIEIADSD
+258 IFVYQPVTEIAIENAD
-273 IYLGIGSF
+273 IYLGVGRF
-281 IPDVVYNGG
+281 VPDVVYNNG
-290 ESEPTTPGVTLT
+290 ESYPTTPGVTFS
-302 VDNEDVVRIDGG
+302 VENENVVQIVGG
-314 TTIVPVALGSVTV
+314 TTIVPVAKGSVTV
-327 TAVADDNPE
+327 TAVADDDPE

-356 EIEFTIYDEN
+356 EIEFTIFDEN

-379 HWVIDESSGETV
+379 HWVIDENSGETV

-399 IASEDESV
+399 LASEDPSV
-407 VLVKYDD
+407 VLVEYDD

-438 DPAKSVKV
+438 DPTMSVEV

-479 VNETVTVVAELNPA
+479 VGETVTVVAELNPA

-506 SDGIEIP
+506 SDGMEIP

-533 DFVFNTIPD
+533 DFVFSTIPGV
-542 AEVCIEAQADGVR
+542 EVCIEAQADGVR

-583 GDTIEFKY
+583 GDIFDFKY
-591 SVEPGNVKNE
+591 AVAPGNVKNE
-601 KFTVESS
+601 EFTVESS
-608 NPEVAE
+608 NPSVAE
-614 ILKSEDADIYRLH
+614 IIKSLDAGIYQLH

-637 FKSEDNPDVAVEYS
+637 FKSDENPDVAVEYS

-665 IAGLEPSPNGMRVAV
+665 IAGQEPSPNGMTVAV
-680 GQLIEAVAAVDP
+680 GQQIEAVAAVDP
-692 SDATIESFD
+692 SDATIESFE
-701 MSIVNGDGMPVG
+701 MSIVNGDGIPVG
-713 DAEVVVDEAVLNES
+713 DAEVAVDEVVLNDAR
-727 KTECRIT
+727 TECSIT
-734 FRFVTVP
+734 FRFITVP
-741 QDLVFVKAAVNE
+741 QDRVFVKAAVNE

-758 VNLLVVQSVNEI
+758 VPLFVVQSVNEI

-794 LPEDATNKNITVK
+794 LPEDATNKNITVE

-838 TFTSEDNPSVTAQC
+838 TFTSEDNPSVVAKC

-895 ALSVRIETT
+895 ALSVRVEST
-904 QFNFDYYGWNVVE
+904 QFSFPGHWSVVE

-949 ASVEGDSKTLYAE
+949 ASVEGGSEMLTTS

-1009 AKWGPFGSLTMF
+1009 VKWGPFGSLTMF

-1042 NYEGTMNYDGAI
+1042 NYEGIMNYDGTI

-1073 YPVKDIFNAANFAEG
+1073 YPVEDIFNAANFAEG

-1094 NDGFVTLTEGA
+1094 NDGFVTLTDGA
-1105 WVGTLSELLPN
+1105 WLGTLSELVPN

-1125 KFTCE
+1125 AFTCE

-1150 PAPAGAAARERS
+1150 PAPAGVAARERS
-1162 VWVYDGSKFANSMAV
+1162 VWVYDGSRFANSMAV
-1177 IAKVDVDECEDYTI
+1177 IAKVDVEECEDYTI

-1217 ANENV
+1217 ADENV
-1222 TFRLYNKVS
+1222 SFRLYNKVS
-1231 GELIDLDRELQF
+1231 GEFIDLDRELQF
-1243 SGMAGSVKVPVTMGT
+1243 SGMAGSVKAPVTMGT

>member
-1 MKKQLLTMLLLLVG
+1 MRKQLLTMLLMMVG
-15 MASLAQNGWSDPSGN
+15 MTSLAQSGWSDPSGN

-52 TEPQVAEPQVAAF
+52 TEPQVAAF
-65 IDGEIRALA
+65 IGDEIRALA
-74 TSYQMLGNYKVFALR
+74 TSYQMLGNYKVYALR
-89 VGGESADKGKS
+89 VGGESTDERTDIGS
-100 IDFKLYDPVSGL
+100 VIDFKFYDPVSGL
-112 IYPLEMANEAGDYTN
+112 VYPLDMTDEQGEAVEITYK
-127 VIYQGDY
+127 GDY
-134 TYAENQSVIL
+134 TYQEDQSIKL
-144 FTGSAIPAN
+144 FIGSATPAN
-153 EMRVSYYNSDY
+153 EMRFTYYDVEHGSIFM
-164 NSVVVNVGK
+164 NVGDV
-173 KMPLDDSAF
+173 MTIEDGGS
-182 IEYLFVNPTNGEPT
+182 IEYLFVSPTNGEEIPA
-196 KSTTPEVVLK
+196 TTPEATLE
-206 WDLSEHDN
+206 WDL
-214 AGNQTSYYISI
+214 TSASQYVSI
-225 EEGTNVITGNI
+225 EDNVIKALNS
-236 ATPYDGV
+236 TPNDGINV
-243 TAKAMAGNLAVDVNV
+243 TARAGSLEMPVK
-258 IVYQPVTEIEIADSD
+258 ILIYQPVTEIAIDDAD
-273 IYLGIGSF
+273 IYLGVGRF
-281 IPDVVYNGG
+281 IPDVVYNNG
-290 ESEPTTPGVTLT
+290 ESYPTTPGVTFS
-302 VDNEDVVRIDGG
+302 VESEDVVQIVGG
-314 TTIVPVALGSVTV
+314 TTIVPVAKGSVTV
-327 TAVADDNPE
+327 TAVADDDPE

-366 SKDMMGSVNPPIF
+366 SKDMTGYVNRPIF
-379 HWVIDESSGETV
+379 RWVIDENSGETV

-399 IASEDESV
+399 LASEDPSV
-407 VLVKYDD
+407 VLVEYDD

-438 DPAKSVKV
+438 DPTMSVKV

-459 LTVNGEDVSGAET
+459 LTVNGENVSGAET

-513 TETIGVEVVSTK
+513 TETVGVEVVSTK

-533 DFVFNTIPD
+533 DFVFSTRPD
-542 AEVCIEAQADGVR
+542 VEVCIEAQADGMR

-568 NIDVSLLDEYWIDSD
+568 NIDVSLQDEYWIDSD
-583 GDTIEFKY
+583 GDIFDFKY
-591 SVEPGNVKNE
+591 AVAPGNVKNE
-601 KFTVESS
+601 EFTVESS
-608 NPEVAE
+608 NPSVAE
-614 ILKSEDADIYRLH
+614 IIKSLDAGIYQLH

-637 FKSEDNPDVAVEYS
+637 FKSDENPDVAVEYS

-665 IAGLEPSPNGMRVAV
+665 IAGQEPSPNGMTVAV
-680 GQLIEAVAAVDP
+680 GQQIKAVAAVDP
-692 SDATIESFD
+692 SDATIESFV

-713 DAEVVVDEAVLNES
+713 EAEVEIDEVALNDA
-727 KTECRIT
+727 KTECSIT
-734 FRFVTVP
+734 FRFITVP
-741 QDLVFVKAAVNE
+741 QDRVFVKAAVNE

-770 QLSETEKTIWFGNE
+770 QLTETEKTIWFGNE
-784 QIDFSITAIA
+784 QIEFSITATA
-794 LPEDATNKNITVK
+794 LPEDATNKNITVE
-807 VDDNVI
+807 VDDNLV
-813 VEYLGVDEA
+813 VEYLGIGVV

-838 TFTSEDNPSVTAQC
+838 TFTSEDNPSVVAKC
-852 VVNVKRK
+852 VVNVKKK
-859 VTEIAFDGF
+859 VTEISFDGF

-895 ALSVRIETT
+895 ALSVRVEST
-904 QFNFDYYGWNVVE
+904 QFSFPGHWSVVE

-923 SGNSV
+923 SGNSI

-949 ASVEGDSKTLYAE
+949 ASVEGGSEMLTTS
-962 GMVSVMEKLILESG
+962 GMVSVMEKLTLNGG

-1009 AKWGPFGSLTMF
+1009 VKWGPFGSLTMF
-1021 DQTQAYKIKMQDD
+1021 DQSQAYKIKMQDD
-1034 IEPVTVYA
+1034 IDPVTVYA
-1042 NYEGTMNYDGAI
+1042 DLEGVMSYDGAI
-1054 ESKEFIKGWNWVS
+1054 NGKEFIKGWNWVS

-1073 YPVKDIFNAANFAEG
+1073 YPVEDIFNVANFAEG

-1094 NDGFVTLTEGA
+1094 NDGFVTLTDGA
-1105 WVGTLSELLPN
+1105 WVGTLSDLLPN

-1125 KFTCE
+1125 AFTCE

-1150 PAPAGAAARERS
+1150 PTPAGVAARDRS
-1162 VWVYDGSKFANSMAV
+1162 VWVYDGSRFANSMAV
-1177 IAKVDVDECEDYTI
+1177 IAKVEIENCEDYTI

-1217 ANENV
+1217 ADENV
-1222 TFRLYNKVS
+1222 TFRLYNKYT
-1231 GELIDLDRELQF
+1231 GEFVDVDRELQF
-1243 SGMAGSVKVPVTMGT
+1243 SGMAGSVKAPVTMGT
-1258 IEGTTGIVDI
+1258 IEGTTGIDEITENREQSTV
-1268 NSIDSNNVEAIYDI
+1268 IYDI

>member
-1 MKKQLLTMLLLLVG
+1 MRKQLLTMLLLMVG
-15 MASLAQNGWSDPSGN
+15 MTSLAQSGWSDPSGN

-52 TEPQVAEPQVAAF
+52 TEPQVAAF
-65 IDGEIRALA
+65 IGDEIRALA
-74 TSYQMLGNYKVFALR
+74 TSYQLLGNYKVYAMR
-89 VGGESADKGKS
+89 VGGESADNGS
-100 IDFKLYDPVSGL
+100 VIDFKLYDPVSGL
-112 IYPLEMANEAGDYTN
+112 IYPLDMTDEQYEAAEIT
-127 VIYQGDY
+127 YQGDY
-134 TYAENQSVIL
+134 TYQEDQSIKL
-144 FTGSAIPAN
+144 FIGSATPAN
-153 EMRVSYYNSDY
+153 EMRFTYYDVERGSIFM
-164 NSVVVNVGK
+164 NVGDV
-173 KMPLDDSAF
+173 MTIEDGGS
-182 IEYLFVNPTNGEPT
+182 IEYLFVSPTNGEEIPA
-196 KSTTPEVVLK
+196 TTPEAALE
-206 WDLSEHDN
+206 WDLSSYDN
-214 AGNQTSYYISI
+214 SGNPASHYVSI
-225 EEGTNVITGNI
+225 EENVITANN
-236 ATPYDGV
+236 ATPYGINV
-243 TAKAMAGNLAVDVNV
+243 TARAGNLEMPVN
-258 IVYQPVTEIEIADSD
+258 IFVYQPVTDIAIENAD
-273 IYLGIGSF
+273 IYLGVGRF
-281 IPDVVYNGG
+281 VPDVVYNNG
-290 ESEPTTPGVTLT
+290 ESYPTTPGVTFS
-302 VDNEDVVRIDGG
+302 VENENIVQIVGG
-314 TTIVPVALGSVTV
+314 TTIVPVAKGSVTV

-379 HWVIDESSGETV
+379 HWVIDENSGETV

-407 VLVKYDD
+407 VLVEYDD

-438 DPAKSVKV
+438 DPTMSVKV

-459 LTVNGEDVSGAET
+459 LTVNGENVSGAET

-479 VNETVTVVAELNPA
+479 VGETVTVVAELNPA

-506 SDGIEIP
+506 SDGMEIP
-513 TETIGVEVVSTK
+513 TETVGVEVVSTK

-533 DFVFNTIPD
+533 DFVFSEIPGV
-542 AEVCIEAQADGVR
+542 EVCIEAQADGMR

-568 NIDVSLLDEYWIDSD
+568 NIDVSLQPEYWIGESAQVFDFIYDVTPD
-583 GDTIEFKY
+583 G
-591 SVEPGNVKNE
+591 VKNDL
-601 KFTVESS
+601 FTVESS
-608 NPEVAE
+608 APAVAE
-614 ILKSEDADIYRLH
+614 IIFNDETGVYELH
-627 AYAPGEVTFT
+627 AYAPGEVTFI
-637 FKSEDNPDVAVEYS
+637 FKSDENPDVAVEYS

-658 TGVKITS
+658 TGVNIVS
-665 IAGLEPSPNGMRVAV
+665 VAGQVIDEGSNGVQVAV
-680 GQLIEAVAAVDP
+680 GQVVEAVAQVEPGDANVD
-692 SDATIESFD
+692 TFEMF
-701 MSIVNGDGMPVG
+701 IVNGNLEQLG
-713 DAEVVVDEAVLNES
+713 DAEVEIISTKRSDDMRTCIIS
-727 KTECRIT
+727 
-734 FRFVTVP
+734 FRFITVP
-741 QDLVFVKAAVNE
+741 EGRALVNAVVNGD
-753 TITDQ
+753 ITDQ
-758 VNLLVVQSVNEI
+758 VPLLVVQSVNEI

-794 LPEDATNKNITVK
+794 LPEDATNKNIIVE
-807 VDDNVI
+807 VDDNLV
-813 VEYLGVDEA
+813 VEYLGIGVV
-822 TGMHNFRTMNK
+822 TGMYNFRTMNK

-838 TFTSEDNPSVTAQC
+838 TFKSEDNPSVTAQC
-852 VVNVKRK
+852 VVNVKKK
-859 VTEIAFDGF
+859 VTEISFDGF

-895 ALSVRIETT
+895 ALSVRIEST
-904 QFNFDYYGWNVVE
+904 QFSFPGDWSVVE

-949 ASVEGDSKTLYAE
+949 ASVEGDSEMLTTS

-1009 AKWGPFGSLTMF
+1009 VKWGPFGSLTMF

-1042 NYEGTMNYDGAI
+1042 TLEGIMNYDGAI

-1073 YPVKDIFNAANFAEG
+1073 YPVEDIFNAANFAEG

-1094 NDGFVTLTEGA
+1094 NDGFVTLTDGA
-1105 WVGTLSELLPN
+1105 WVGTLSDLLPN

-1125 KFTCE
+1125 AFTCE
-1130 MPNRFSLEQGEFEAS
+1130 MPNRFTLAQGEFEAS
-1145 AGTEI
+1145 AGIEI
-1150 PAPAGAAARERS
+1150 PTPAGVAARERS

-1177 IAKVDVDECEDYTI
+1177 IAKVGVEECEDYTI
-1191 GAFVDDECRGEGRFI
+1191 GAFVGDECRGEGRFI

-1231 GELIDLDRELQF
+1231 GEFIDLDRELQF
-1243 SGMAGSVKVPVTMGT
+1243 SGMAGSVKAPVTMGT

>member
-1 MKKQLLTMLLLLVG
+1 MKKQLLTMLLLMVG
-15 MASLAQNGWSDPSGN
+15 MTSLAQSGWSDPSGN

-41 DCGDYDIYSGV
+41 NCGDYDIYSGV
-52 TEPQVAEPQVAAF
+52 TEPQVAAF
-65 IDGEIRALA
+65 IGGEIRALA
-74 TSYQMLGNYKVFALR
+74 TSYQLLGNYKVFALR
-89 VGGESADKGKS
+89 VGGESTDNGS
-100 IDFKLYDPVSGL
+100 VIDFKFYDPVSGL
-112 IYPLEMANEAGDYTN
+112 VYPLEMTDEQYEAAEIT
-127 VIYQGDY
+127 YQGDY
-134 TYAENQSVIL
+134 TYQENQSIKL
-144 FTGSAIPAN
+144 FIGSATPAN
-153 EMRVSYYNSDY
+153 EMRFTYYDVEHGSIY
-164 NSVVVNVGK
+164 MNVGDV
-173 KMPLDDSAF
+173 MTIEDGGS
-182 IEYLFVNPTNGEPT
+182 IEYLFVSPTNGEETPA
-196 KSTTPEVVLK
+196 TTPEATLE
-206 WDLSEHDN
+206 WDLSLMDN
-214 AGNQTSYYISI
+214 SGNPASHYVSI
-225 EEGTNVITGNI
+225 EGNVITAKN
-236 ATPYDGV
+236 ATPNPINV
-243 TAKAMAGNLAVDVNV
+243 TARAGSLEMQVK
-258 IVYQPVTEIEIADSD
+258 IFVYQPVTEIAIADAE
-273 IYLGIGSF
+273 IYLGADGF
-281 IPDVVYNGG
+281 APEVVYNGG

-302 VDNEDVVRIDGG
+302 VDNVDVVRIDGG
-314 TTIVPVALGSVTV
+314 TTIVPVAKGSVTV
-327 TAVADDNPE
+327 TAVANDKPE

-379 HWVIDESSGETV
+379 HWMIDENSGAPV
-391 IEPNEEYT
+391 VEPNEEYT

-407 VLVKYDD
+407 VRVEYDD

-438 DPAKSVKV
+438 DPTMSVKV
-446 RTVIKQA
+446 RTVIRQA

-459 LTVNGEDVSGAET
+459 LTVNGEKVSGAET

-506 SDGIEIP
+506 SDGMEIP
-513 TETIGVEVVSTK
+513 TETIGVEVVGTK

-533 DFVFNTIPD
+533 DFVFSTIPGV
-542 AEVCIEAQADGVR
+542 EVCIEAQADGVR

-583 GDTIEFKY
+583 GDIFDFKY
-591 SVEPGNVKNE
+591 AVAPGNVKNE
-601 KFTVESS
+601 EFTVESS
-608 NPEVAE
+608 NPSVAE
-614 ILKSEDADIYRLH
+614 IIKSLDAGVYQLH

-637 FKSEDNPDVAVEYS
+637 FKSDENPDVAVEYS

-665 IAGLEPSPNGMRVAV
+665 IAGQEPSPNGMTIAV
-680 GQLIEAVAAVDP
+680 GQTIEAVAAVEP
-692 SDATIESFD
+692 GDATIESFV
-701 MSIVNGDGMPVG
+701 MSIVNGDGMPVSE
-713 DAEVVVDEAVLNES
+713 AEVEIDKVALNDA
-727 KTECRIT
+727 KTECSIT
-734 FRFVTVP
+734 FRFITVP
-741 QDLVFVKAAVNE
+741 QDRVFVKAAVNE

-758 VNLLVVQSVNEI
+758 VNLIVVQSVNEI

-794 LPEDATNKNITVK
+794 LPEDATNKNITVE

-813 VEYLGVDEA
+813 VEYLGVGEA

-838 TFTSEDNPSVTAQC
+838 TFTSEDNPSVVAKC

-859 VTEIAFDGF
+859 VNEISFDGF

-880 VALTFWPEDADFDAS
+880 VALKFWPEDADFDAS

-928 AFEFTPMALCQN
+928 AFEFTPKALCQN

-949 ASVEGDSKTLYAE
+949 AAVEGGSEMLTTS
-962 GMVSVMEKLILESG
+962 GIVSVMEKLTLGGG

-1009 AKWGPFGSLTMF
+1009 VKWGPFGSLTMF
-1021 DQTQAYKIKMQDD
+1021 DQSQAYKIKMQDD
-1034 IEPVTVYA
+1034 IEPVTIYA
-1042 NYEGTMNYDGAI
+1042 TLEGVMSYDGTI

-1073 YPVKDIFNAANFAEG
+1073 YPVEEIFNAANFAEG

-1125 KFTCE
+1125 AFTCD
-1130 MPNRFSLEQGEFEAS
+1130 MPNRFSLEQGKFEVS

-1150 PAPAGAAARERS
+1150 PAPAGVAARERS
-1162 VWVYDGSKFANSMAV
+1162 VWVYDGSRFANSMAV
-1177 IAKVDVDECEDYTI
+1177 IAKVDVEECEDYTI
-1191 GAFVDDECRGEGRFI
+1191 GAFVGDECRGEGRFI

-1217 ANENV
+1217 ADENV
-1222 TFRLYNKVS
+1222 TFRLYNKVT
-1231 GELIDLDRELQF
+1231 GEFIDLDRELQF
-1243 SGMAGSVKVPVTMGT
+1243 AGMAGSVKAPVTMGT
-1258 IEGTTGIVDI
+1258 IEGTTGIDEITDNRVH
-1268 NSIDSNNVEAIYDI
+1268 STVIYDL
-1282 SGRKVEQMTEG
+1282 SGRKVENMTEG
-1293 IYVIKVREGDK
+1293 IYIIKVREGDK

>member
-1 MKKQLLTMLLLLVG
+1 MKKQLLTMLLLMVG
-15 MASLAQNGWSDPSGN
+15 MASLAQSGWSDPSGN

-52 TEPQVAEPQVAAF
+52 TEPQVAAF
-65 IDGEIRALA
+65 IGGEIRALA
-74 TSYQMLGNYKVFALR
+74 TSYQPLGNYKVFALR
-89 VGGESADKGKS
+89 VGGESTDNGS
-100 IDFKLYDPVSGL
+100 VIDFKLYDPVSGL
-112 IYPLEMANEAGDYTN
+112 VYPLEMTDEQYEAAEIT
-127 VIYQGDY
+127 YQGDY
-134 TYAENQSVIL
+134 TYQEDQSIKL
-144 FTGSAIPAN
+144 FIGSATPAN
-153 EMRVSYYNSDY
+153 EMRFTYYDVEHGSIY
-164 NSVVVNVGK
+164 MNVGDV
-173 KMPLDDSAF
+173 MTIEDGGS
-182 IEYLFVNPTNGEPT
+182 IEYLFVSPTNGEETPA
-196 KSTTPEVVLK
+196 TTPEVTLE
-206 WDLSEHDN
+206 WDLSLMDN
-214 AGNQTSYYISI
+214 SGNPASHYVSI
-225 EEGTNVITGNI
+225 KENVITANN
-236 ATPYDGV
+236 ATPYGINV
-243 TAKAMAGNLAVDVNV
+243 TARAGSLEMQVN
-258 IVYQPVTEIEIADSD
+258 IFVYQPVTEIAIADAE
-273 IYLGIGSF
+273 IYLGADGF
-281 IPDVVYNGG
+281 APEVVYNGG

-302 VDNEDVVRIDGG
+302 VDNVDVVRIDGG
-314 TTIVPVALGSVTV
+314 TTIVPVAKGAVTV

-379 HWVIDESSGETV
+379 HWVIDENSGAPV
-391 IEPNEEYT
+391 VEPNEEYT

-407 VLVKYDD
+407 VRVEYDD

-438 DPAKSVKV
+438 DPTMSVTV

-459 LTVNGEDVSGAET
+459 LTVNGENVSGAET

-506 SDGIEIP
+506 SDGMEIP
-513 TETIGVEVVSTK
+513 TETIGVEVAGTK

-533 DFVFNTIPD
+533 DFVFNTIPGV
-542 AEVCIEAQADGVR
+542 EVCIEAQADGVR

-583 GDTIEFKY
+583 GDIFDFKY
-591 SVEPGNVKNE
+591 AVAPGNVKNE
-601 KFTVESS
+601 EFTVESS
-608 NPEVAE
+608 NPGVAE
-614 ILKSEDADIYRLH
+614 IIKSLEAGVYQLH

-637 FKSEDNPDVAVEYS
+637 FKSDENPDVAVEYS

-665 IAGLEPSPNGMRVAV
+665 IAGQEPSPNGMTIAV
-680 GQLIEAVAAVDP
+680 GQTIEAVAAVEP
-692 SDATIESFD
+692 GDATIELFV
-701 MSIVNGDGMPVG
+701 MSIVNGDGMPIG
-713 DAEVVVDEAVLNES
+713 EAEVEIDKVALNDA
-727 KTECRIT
+727 KTECSIT
-734 FRFVTVP
+734 FRFITVP
-741 QDLVFVKAAVNE
+741 QDRVFVKAAVNE

-758 VNLLVVQSVNEI
+758 VPLFVVQSVNEI

-794 LPEDATNKNITVK
+794 LPEDATNKNITVE

-813 VEYLGVDEA
+813 VEYLGVGEA

-838 TFTSEDNPSVTAQC
+838 TFTSEDNPSVVAKC

-859 VTEIAFDGF
+859 VNEISFDGF
-868 NEPLYNDGVARE
+868 NGPLYNDGVARE

-895 ALSVRIETT
+895 ALSVRVETT
-904 QFNFDYYGWNVVE
+904 QFSFPGHWSVVE

-1009 AKWGPFGSLTMF
+1009 VKWGPFGSLTMF

-1042 NYEGTMNYDGAI
+1042 TLEGIMNYDGAI

-1073 YPVKDIFNAANFAEG
+1073 YPVEDIFNAANFAEG

-1094 NDGFVTLTEGA
+1094 NDGFVTLTDGA
-1105 WVGTLSELLPN
+1105 WVGTLSDLLPN

-1125 KFTCE
+1125 AFTCE

-1150 PAPAGAAARERS
+1150 PAPAGVAARERS
-1162 VWVYDGSKFANSMAV
+1162 VWVYDGSRFANSMAV
-1177 IAKVDVDECEDYTI
+1177 IAKVDVEECEDYTI
-1191 GAFVDDECRGEGRFI
+1191 GAFVEDECRGEGRFI

-1217 ANENV
+1217 ADENV

-1231 GELIDLDRELQF
+1231 GEFIDLDRELQF
-1243 SGMAGSVKVPVTMGT
+1243 SGMAGSVKAPVTMGT

-1268 NSIDSNNVEAIYDI
+1268 NSIDSNNIEAIYDI

>member
-15 MASLAQNGWSDPSGN
+15 MTSLAQNGWSDPSGN

-52 TEPQVAEPQVAAF
+52 TEPQVAAF
-65 IDGEIRALA
+65 IGDEIRALA
-74 TSYQMLGNYKVFALR
+74 TSYQMLGNYKVYALR
-89 VGGESADKGKS
+89 VGGESADNGS
-100 IDFKLYDPVSGL
+100 AVEFKLFDPVSGL
-112 IYPLEMANEAGDYTN
+112 IYPLEMTDEQYEAAEIT
-127 VIYQGDY
+127 YQGDY
-134 TYAENQSVIL
+134 TYQEDQSIKL
-144 FTGSAIPAN
+144 FIGSATPAN
-153 EMRVSYYNSDY
+153 EMRFTYYDVERNSIFM
-164 NSVVVNVGK
+164 NV
-173 KMPLDDSAF
+173 DDVMTIEDGGS
-182 IEYLFVNPTNGEPT
+182 IEYLFVSPTNGYEIPA
-196 KSTTPEVVLK
+196 TTPEATLE
-206 WDLSEHDN
+206 WDL
-214 AGNQTSYYISI
+214 TSASDYVSI
-225 EEGTNVITGNI
+225 EGNVITAKN
-236 ATPYDGV
+236 ATPNAINV
-243 TAKAMAGNLAVDVNV
+243 TARAGSLEMQVNILV
-258 IVYQPVTEIEIADSD
+258 NQPVTEIAIENAD
-273 IYLGIGSF
+273 IYLGAGSF
-281 IPDVVYNGG
+281 VPNVVYNNG
-290 ESEPTTPGVTLT
+290 ESYPTTPGVTFS
-302 VDNEDVVRIDGG
+302 VENENVVQIDGG
-314 TTIVPVALGSVTV
+314 TTIVPVAKGSVTV
-327 TAVADDNPE
+327 AAVADDDPE

-379 HWVIDESSGETV
+379 HWVIDENSGETV

-407 VLVKYDD
+407 VLVEYDD

-438 DPAKSVKV
+438 DPTMSVNV
-446 RTVIKQA
+446 RTVIRQA

-479 VNETVTVVAELNPA
+479 VGETVTVVAELNPA

-506 SDGIEIP
+506 SDGMEIP
-513 TETIGVEVVSTK
+513 TETVGVEVVGTK

-533 DFVFNTIPD
+533 DFVFSAIPD
-542 AEVCIEAQADGVR
+542 VEVCIEAQADGMR

-568 NIDVSLLDEYWIDSD
+568 NIYVSLQDEYWIGSN
-583 GDTIEFKY
+583 GDIIELKY

-601 KFTVESS
+601 EFTVESS

-614 ILKSEDADIYRLH
+614 IIKSDNAGVCQLH

-637 FKSEDNPDVAVEYS
+637 FKSDENPDVAVEYS

-665 IAGLEPSPNGMRVAV
+665 IAGQEPSPNGMTVAV
-680 GQLIEAVAAVDP
+680 GQQIEAVAAVDP
-692 SDATIESFD
+692 SDATIESFE
-701 MSIVNGDGMPVG
+701 MSIVNGDGIPVG
-713 DAEVVVDEAVLNES
+713 DAEVEIAEVTLNDAR
-727 KTECRIT
+727 TECSIT
-734 FRFVTVP
+734 FRFITVP
-741 QDLVFVKAAVNE
+741 QDRVFVKAAVNE

-758 VNLLVVQSVNEI
+758 VNLIVVQSVNEI

-794 LPEDATNKNITVK
+794 LPEDATNKNIIVE

-813 VEYLGVDEA
+813 VEYLGVGEA

-838 TFTSEDNPSVTAQC
+838 TFTSEDNPSVVAKC

-895 ALSVRIETT
+895 ALSVRIEST

-923 SGNSV
+923 SGNSI

-949 ASVEGDSKTLYAE
+949 ASVEGGSEMLTTS

-1009 AKWGPFGSLTMF
+1009 VKWGPFGSLTMF
-1021 DQTQAYKIKMQDD
+1021 DQTQAYKIKMLDD
-1034 IEPVTVYA
+1034 IDPVTVYA
-1042 NYEGTMNYDGAI
+1042 DLEGVMSYDGAI

-1073 YPVKDIFNAANFAEG
+1073 YPVEDIFNAANFAEG

-1094 NDGFVTLTEGA
+1094 NDGFVTLTDGA
-1105 WVGTLSELLPN
+1105 WVGTLSDLLPN

-1125 KFTCE
+1125 AFTCE
-1130 MPNRFSLEQGEFEAS
+1130 MPNRFTLAQGEFEAS

-1150 PAPAGAAARERS
+1150 PAPAGVAARERS
-1162 VWVYDGSKFANSMAV
+1162 VWVYDGSRFANSMAV
-1177 IAKVDVDECEDYTI
+1177 IAKVDVEECEDYTI

-1217 ANENV
+1217 AEETV
-1222 TFRLYNKVS
+1222 TFSLYNKVS
-1231 GELIDLDRELQF
+1231 GEFVELDRQLNF
-1243 SGMAGSVKVPVTMGT
+1243 SGMAGSVKAPVMMGAMV
-1258 IEGTTGIVDI
+1258 GTTGIVDI
-1268 NSIDSNNVEAIYDI
+1268 NSIDNNNIEAIYDI

>member
-1 MKKQLLTMLLLLVG
+1 MKKQLLTLLLMMVG
-15 MASLAQNGWSDPSGN
+15 ITSFAQSGWSDPSGN

-41 DCGDYDIYSGV
+41 NCGDYDIYSGV
-52 TEPQVAEPQVAAF
+52 TEPQVAAF
-65 IDGEIRALA
+65 IGNEIRALA
-74 TSYQMLGNYKVFALR
+74 ASYQMLGNYKVYAMR
-89 VGGESADKGKS
+89 VGGESADNGS
-100 IDFKLYDPVSGL
+100 AIDFKLFDPVSGL
-112 IYPLEMANEAGDYTN
+112 VYPLEMTDEQYAAAEIT
-127 VIYQGDY
+127 YQGDF
-134 TYAENQSVIL
+134 TYQEDQSIKL
-144 FTGSAIPAN
+144 FIGSATPAN
-153 EMRVSYYNSDY
+153 TMRFTYYDVERNSIFM
-164 NSVVVNVGK
+164 NVGDV
-173 KMPLDDSAF
+173 MTIEDGGS
-182 IEYLFVNPTNGEPT
+182 IEYLFVSPTNGEEIPA
-196 KSTTPEVVLK
+196 TTPEATLE
-206 WDLSEHDN
+206 WDLSSMDN
-214 AGNQTSYYISI
+214 SGNPASHYVSI
-225 EEGTNVITGNI
+225 EENVITALNS
-236 ATPYDGV
+236 TPYGINV
-243 TAKAMAGNLAVDVNV
+243 TARAGSLEMPVN
-258 IVYQPVTEIEIADSD
+258 ILIYQPVTEIAIENAD
-273 IYLGIGSF
+273 IYLGAGRF
-281 IPDVVYNGG
+281 VPDVVYNNG
-290 ESEPTTPGVTLT
+290 ESYPTTPGVTFS
-302 VDNEDVVRIDGG
+302 VESEDVVQIVGG
-314 TTIVPVALGSVTV
+314 TTIVPVAKGTVTV

-336 VTTTFQVNVLSALQ
+336 VTATFQVNVLSALQ

-379 HWVIDESSGETV
+379 HWVIDENSGETV

-407 VLVKYDD
+407 VLVEYDD

-438 DPAKSVKV
+438 DPTMSVKV
-446 RTVIKQA
+446 RTVIRQA

-459 LTVNGEDVSGAET
+459 LTVNGENVSGAET

-506 SDGIEIP
+506 SDGVEIP

-533 DFVFNTIPD
+533 DFVFSAIPD
-542 AEVCIEAQADGVR
+542 VEVCIEAQADGVR

-568 NIDVSLLDEYWIDSD
+568 NIYVSLLDEYWIGSN
-583 GDTIEFKY
+583 GDIIELKY
-591 SVEPGNVKNE
+591 SVEPDNVKNE
-601 KFTVESS
+601 EFTVESS

-614 ILKSEDADIYRLH
+614 IIKSDDAGVCQLH

-665 IAGLEPSPNGMRVAV
+665 IAGQESSPNGMTVAV
-680 GQLIEAVAAVDP
+680 GQQIEAVAAVDP
-692 SDATIESFD
+692 SDATIESFE

-713 DAEVVVDEAVLNES
+713 DAEVEIAEVTLNDA
-727 KTECRIT
+727 KTECSIT
-734 FRFVTVP
+734 FRFITVP
-741 QDLVFVKAAVNE
+741 QDRVFVKAAVNE

-794 LPEDATNKNITVK
+794 LPEDATNKNINVE

-813 VEYLGVDEA
+813 VEYLGVGEA

-838 TFTSEDNPSVTAQC
+838 TFTSEDNPSVVAKC

-895 ALSVRIETT
+895 ALSVRIEST

-949 ASVEGDSKTLYAE
+949 ASVEGDSEMLTTS
-962 GMVSVMEKLILESG
+962 GMVSVMEKLTLEGG

-988 PEAIKDG
+988 PDVIKDG

-1009 AKWGPFGSLTMF
+1009 AKWGLFGSLTMF
-1021 DQTQAYKIKMQDD
+1021 DQSQAYKIKMQDD

-1042 NYEGTMNYDGAI
+1042 TLEGVMNYDGAI

-1073 YPVKDIFNAANFAEG
+1073 YPVEDIFNAANFAEG

-1094 NDGFVTLTEGA
+1094 NDGFVTLTDGA
-1105 WVGTLSELLPN
+1105 WVGTLSQLVPN

-1125 KFTCE
+1125 AFTCE

-1150 PAPAGAAARERS
+1150 PAPAGVAARERS
-1162 VWVYDGSKFANSMAV
+1162 VWVYDGSRFANSMAV
-1177 IAKVDVDECEDYTI
+1177 IAKIDIEECEKYTI
-1191 GAFVDDECRGEGRFI
+1191 GAFVGDECRGEGRFI

-1217 ANENV
+1217 AEENV

-1231 GELIDLDRELQF
+1231 GEFADLDRELQF
-1243 SGMAGSVKVPVTMGT
+1243 SGMAGSVKNPVTMGT
-1258 IEGTTGIVDI
+1258 IEGTTGID
-1268 NSIDSNNVEAIYDI
+1268 NVKGENGNVKAIYDI

-1293 IYVIKVREGDK
+1293 VYIIKVREGDR
-1304 IVTKKVRK
+1304 IVTRKVRK

>member
-1 MKKQLLTMLLLLVG
+1 MKKQLLTMLLMMVG
-15 MASLAQNGWSDPSGN
+15 MTSLAQSGWSDPSGN

-41 DCGDYDIYSGV
+41 NCGDYDIYSSV
-52 TEPQVAEPQVAAF
+52 TVPQVAAF
-65 IDGEIRALA
+65 IGDEIRALG
-74 TSYQMLGNYKVFALR
+74 TSYQMLGNYKVYAMR
-89 VGGESADKGKS
+89 VGGESADNGS
-100 IDFKLYDPVSGL
+100 VIDFKFYDPVSGL
-112 IYPLEMANEAGDYTN
+112 IYPLDMTDEQGEAAEIT
-127 VIYQGDY
+127 YQGDY
-134 TYAENQSVIL
+134 TYQEDQSIKL
-144 FTGSAIPAN
+144 FTGSATPAN
-153 EMRVSYYNSDY
+153 EMRFTYYDVEHGSIFM
-164 NSVVVNVGK
+164 NVGDV
-173 KMPLDDSAF
+173 MTIEDGGS
-182 IEYLFVNPTNGEPT
+182 IEYLFVSPTNAEEIPA
-196 KSTTPEVVLK
+196 TTPEVTLE
-206 WDLSEHDN
+206 WDLSSMDN
-214 AGNQTSYYISI
+214 AGNPASYYVSI
-225 EEGTNVITGNI
+225 EENVITALNS
-236 ATPYDGV
+236 TPYGINV
-243 TAKAMAGNLAVDVNV
+243 TARAGSLEMPVK
-258 IVYQPVTEIEIADSD
+258 ILIYQPVTEIAIENAD
-273 IYLGIGSF
+273 IYLGVERF
-281 IPDVVYNGG
+281 VPDVVYNNG
-290 ESEPTTPGVTLT
+290 ESYPTTPGVTFSVENENVVQI
-302 VDNEDVVRIDGG
+302 VDG
-314 TTIVPVALGSVTV
+314 TTIVPVAKGSVTV

-379 HWVIDESSGETV
+379 HWVIDENSGEIV

-399 IASEDESV
+399 LASEDESV
-407 VLVKYDD
+407 VLVEYDD

-438 DPAKSVKV
+438 DPTMSVKV
-446 RTVIKQA
+446 RTVIRQA

-459 LTVNGEDVSGAET
+459 LTVNGENVSGAET

-506 SDGIEIP
+506 SDGMEIP
-513 TETIGVEVVSTK
+513 DENTGVEVVGTK

-533 DFVFNTIPD
+533 DFVFSTIPGV
-542 AEVCIEAQADGVR
+542 EVCIEAQADGMR

-568 NIDVSLLDEYWIDSD
+568 NIDVSLQDEYWIDSD
-583 GDTIEFKY
+583 GDIFDFKY
-591 SVEPGNVKNE
+591 AVAPGNVKNE
-601 KFTVESS
+601 EFTVESS
-608 NPEVAE
+608 NPSVAE
-614 ILKSEDADIYRLH
+614 IIKSLDAGLYQLH

-637 FKSEDNPDVAVEYS
+637 FKSDENPDVAVEYS

-665 IAGLEPSPNGMRVAV
+665 IAGQDPSPNGMTVAV
-680 GQLIEAVAAVDP
+680 GQQIEAVAAVDP
-692 SDATIESFD
+692 SDATIESFE
-701 MSIVNGDGMPVG
+701 MSIVNGDGIPVG
-713 DAEVVVDEAVLNES
+713 DAEVEIAEVTLNDAR
-727 KTECRIT
+727 TECRIT

-741 QDLVFVKAAVNE
+741 QDRVFVKAAVNE

-758 VNLLVVQSVNEI
+758 IPLFVVQSVNEI

-794 LPEDATNKNITVK
+794 LPEDATNKNITVE
-807 VDDNVI
+807 VDDNIV
-813 VEYLGVDEA
+813 VEYLGVGEVA
-822 TGMHNFRTMNK
+822 GMHNFRTMNK

-838 TFTSEDNPSVTAQC
+838 TFTSVDNPSVTAQC
-852 VVNVKRK
+852 VVNVKKK
-859 VTEIAFDGF
+859 VTEISFDGF
-868 NEPLYNDGVARE
+868 NEPLYNDGEARE

-895 ALSVRIETT
+895 ALSVRVEST

-949 ASVEGDSKTLYAE
+949 ASVEGSSEMLTTS
-962 GMVSVMEKLILESG
+962 GMVSVMEKLTLGGG

-1009 AKWGPFGSLTMF
+1009 VKWGPFGSLTMF
-1021 DQTQAYKIKMQDD
+1021 DQSQAYKIKMQDN
-1034 IEPVTVYA
+1034 INPVTVYA
-1042 NYEGTMNYDGAI
+1042 NLEGVMNYEGAI

-1073 YPVKDIFNAANFAEG
+1073 YPVEEIFNAANFAEG

-1094 NDGFVTLTEGA
+1094 NDGFVTLTDGA
-1105 WVGTLSELLPN
+1105 WVGTLSDLLPN

-1125 KFTCE
+1125 AFTCE

-1150 PAPAGAAARERS
+1150 PAPAGVAARERS
-1162 VWVYDGSKFANSMAV
+1162 VWVYDGSRFANSMAV
-1177 IAKVDVDECEDYTI
+1177 IAKVDVEECEDYTI

-1231 GELIDLDRELQF
+1231 GEFIDLDRELQF
-1243 SGMAGSVKVPVTMGT
+1243 SGMAGSVKAPVTMGT

>member
-1 MKKQLLTMLLLLVG
+1 MLLVMVG
-15 MASLAQNGWSDPSGN
+15 MTSLAQSGWSDPSGN

-52 TEPQVAEPQVAAF
+52 TEPQVAAF
-65 IDGEIRALA
+65 IGDEIRALA
-74 TSYQMLGNYKVFALR
+74 TSYQMLGNYKVYTLR
-89 VGGESADKGKS
+89 VGGTSDDNDNV
-100 IDFKLYDPVSGL
+100 IDFKFYDPVSGL
-112 IYPLEMANEAGDYTN
+112 IYPLEMTDEQYEAAEIT
-127 VIYQGDY
+127 YQGDY
-134 TYAENQSVIL
+134 TYQEDQSIKL
-144 FTGSAIPAN
+144 FIGSATPAN
-153 EMRVSYYNSDY
+153 EMRFTYYDVEHGSIFM
-164 NSVVVNVGK
+164 NVGDV
-173 KMPLDDSAF
+173 MTIEDGGSL
-182 IEYLFVNPTNGEPT
+182 EYLFVSPTNGEEIPA
-196 KSTTPEVVLK
+196 TTPEATLE
-206 WDLSEHDN
+206 WDLSSYDN
-214 AGNQTSYYISI
+214 SGNPASHYVSI
-225 EEGTNVITGNI
+225 EENVITALNS
-236 ATPYDGV
+236 TPYGINV
-243 TAKAMAGNLAVDVNV
+243 TARAGSLEMPVN
-258 IVYQPVTEIEIADSD
+258 ILIYQPVTEIAIENAD
-273 IYLGIGSF
+273 IYLGVGRF
-281 IPDVVYNGG
+281 VPDVVYNNG
-290 ESEPTTPGVTLT
+290 ESYPTTPGVTFS
-302 VDNEDVVRIDGG
+302 VENENVVQIVGG
-314 TTIVPVALGSVTV
+314 TTIVPVAKGSVTV
-327 TAVADDNPE
+327 TAVADDDPE

-379 HWVIDESSGETV
+379 HWVIDENSGETV

-399 IASEDESV
+399 VASEDESV
-407 VLVKYDD
+407 VLVEYDD

-438 DPAKSVKV
+438 DPTMSVMV

-506 SDGIEIP
+506 SDGMEIP
-513 TETIGVEVVSTK
+513 TETIGVEVVGTK

-533 DFVFNTIPD
+533 DFVFSTIPGV
-542 AEVCIEAQADGVR
+542 EVCIEAQADGVR

-583 GDTIEFKY
+583 GDIFDFKY
-591 SVEPGNVKNE
+591 AVAPGNVKNE
-601 KFTVESS
+601 EFTVESS
-608 NPEVAE
+608 NPSVAE
-614 ILKSEDADIYRLH
+614 IIKSLDAGVYQLH

-637 FKSEDNPDVAVEYS
+637 FKSDENPDVAVEYS

-665 IAGLEPSPNGMRVAV
+665 IAGQEPSPNGMTVAV
-680 GQLIEAVAAVDP
+680 GQQIEAVAAVDP
-692 SDATIESFD
+692 SDATIESFE
-701 MSIVNGDGMPVG
+701 MSIVNGDGIPVG
-713 DAEVVVDEAVLNES
+713 DAEVVVDEVVLNDAR
-727 KTECRIT
+727 TECRIT

-741 QDLVFVKAAVNE
+741 QDRVFVKAAVNE

-770 QLSETEKTIWFGNE
+770 QLSETEKTIWFCNE

-794 LPEDATNKNITVK
+794 LPEDATNKNINVE

-813 VEYLGVDEA
+813 VEYLGVGVV

-838 TFTSEDNPSVTAQC
+838 TFTSEDNPSVVAKC

-859 VTEIAFDGF
+859 VDEISFDGF
-868 NEPLYNDGVARE
+868 NEPLYNDGEARE
-880 VALTFWPEDADFDAS
+880 VMVRFLPEDADFDAS
-895 ALSVRIETT
+895 ALSVRVEST
-904 QFNFDYYGWNVVE
+904 QFSFPGHWSVVE
-917 VEQGEV
+917 VSEGV
-923 SGNSV
+923 PVDNGV
-928 AFEFTPMALCQN
+928 MFEFTPKALCQN

-949 ASVEGDSKTLYAE
+949 ASVEGGSEMLTTS
-962 GMVSVMEKLILESG
+962 GMVSVMEKLTLGGG

-1009 AKWGPFGSLTMF
+1009 VKWGPFGSLTMF
-1021 DQTQAYKIKMQDD
+1021 DQSQAYKIKMQDD
-1034 IEPVTVYA
+1034 IDPVTVYA
-1042 NYEGTMNYDGAI
+1042 TLEGIMNYDGAI

-1073 YPVKDIFNAANFAEG
+1073 YPVEDIFDAANFAEG

-1094 NDGFVTLTEGA
+1094 NDGFVTLTDGA
-1105 WVGTLSELLPN
+1105 WVGTLSDLLPN

-1125 KFTCE
+1125 AFTCE

-1145 AGTEI
+1145 AGIEI
-1150 PAPAGAAARERS
+1150 PTPAGVAARERS
-1162 VWVYDGSKFANSMAV
+1162 VWVYDGSRFANSMAV
-1177 IAKVDVDECEDYTI
+1177 IAKVDVEECEDYTI
-1191 GAFVDDECRGEGRFI
+1191 GAFVGDECRGEGRFI

-1217 ANENV
+1217 ADENV
-1222 TFRLYNKVS
+1222 TFRLYNKYT
-1231 GELIDLDRELQF
+1231 GEFVDVDRELQF
-1243 SGMAGSVKVPVTMGT
+1243 SGMAGSVKAPVTMGT
-1258 IEGTTGIVDI
+1258 IEGTTGIDEITENREQSTV
-1268 NSIDSNNVEAIYDI
+1268 IYDI

>member
-1 MKKQLLTMLLLLVG
+1 MKKQLLTMLLMMVG
-15 MASLAQNGWSDPSGN
+15 MTSLAQSGWSDPSGN

-52 TEPQVAEPQVAAF
+52 TEPQVAAF
-65 IDGEIRALA
+65 IGDEIRALA
-74 TSYQMLGNYKVFALR
+74 TSYQMLGNYKVYALR
-89 VGGESADKGKS
+89 VGGESADNGS
-100 IDFKLYDPVSGL
+100 AVDFKLFDPVSGL
-112 IYPLEMANEAGDYTN
+112 VYPLDMTDEQYEAAEIT
-127 VIYQGDY
+127 YQGDY
-134 TYAENQSVIL
+134 TYQEDQSIKL
-144 FTGSAIPAN
+144 FIGSATPAN
-153 EMRVSYYNSDY
+153 EMRFTYYDVEHGSIFM
-164 NSVVVNVGK
+164 NVGDV
-173 KMPLDDSAF
+173 MTIEDGGS
-182 IEYLFVNPTNGEPT
+182 IEYLFVSPTNGEEIPA
-196 KSTTPEVVLK
+196 TTPEATLE
-206 WDLSEHDN
+206 WDLSSYDN
-214 AGNQTSYYISI
+214 SGNPASHYVSI
-225 EEGTNVITGNI
+225 EENVITALNS
-236 ATPYDGV
+236 TPYGINV
-243 TAKAMAGNLAVDVNV
+243 TARAGSLEMPVN
-258 IVYQPVTEIEIADSD
+258 ILIYQPVTEIAIENAD
-273 IYLGIGSF
+273 IYLGVGRF
-281 IPDVVYNGG
+281 VPDVVYNNG
-290 ESEPTTPGVTLT
+290 ESYPTTPGVTFS
-302 VDNEDVVRIDGG
+302 VENEDVVQIVGG
-314 TTIVPVALGSVTV
+314 ITIVPVAKGSVTV

-379 HWVIDESSGETV
+379 HWVIDENSGETV

-399 IASEDESV
+399 LASEDESV
-407 VLVKYDD
+407 VLVEYDD

-438 DPAKSVKV
+438 DPTMSVKV
-446 RTVIKQA
+446 RTVIRQA

-506 SDGIEIP
+506 SDGMEIP
-513 TETIGVEVVSTK
+513 TETVGVEVVGTK

-533 DFVFNTIPD
+533 DFVFSAIPGV
-542 AEVCIEAQADGVR
+542 EVCIEAQADGVR

-583 GDTIEFKY
+583 GDFFELKY

-601 KFTVESS
+601 EFTVESS
-608 NPEVAE
+608 NPSVAE
-614 ILKSEDADIYRLH
+614 IIKSLDAGIYQLH

-637 FKSEDNPDVAVEYS
+637 FKSDENPDVAVEYS

-665 IAGLEPSPNGMRVAV
+665 IAGQEPSPNGMTVAV
-680 GQLIEAVAAVDP
+680 GQQIEAVAAVDP
-692 SDATIESFD
+692 SDATIESFE

-713 DAEVVVDEAVLNES
+713 EADVEIDEVVLNDS
-727 KTECRIT
+727 RTECRIT
-734 FRFVTVP
+734 FRFIAVP
-741 QDLVFVKAAVNE
+741 QDRVFVKAAVNE

-794 LPEDATNKNITVK
+794 LPEDATNKNINVE

-813 VEYLGVDEA
+813 VEYLGVGVV

-838 TFTSEDNPSVTAQC
+838 TFTSEDNPSVVAKC

-859 VTEIAFDGF
+859 VDEISFDGF
-868 NEPLYNDGVARE
+868 NEPLYNDGEARE
-880 VALTFWPEDADFDAS
+880 VMVRFLPEDADFDAS
-895 ALSVRIETT
+895 ALSVRVEST
-904 QFNFDYYGWNVVE
+904 QFSFPGHWSVVE
-917 VEQGEV
+917 VSEGV
-923 SGNSV
+923 PVDNGV
-928 AFEFTPMALCQN
+928 MFEFTPKALCQN

-949 ASVEGDSKTLYAE
+949 AAVEGGSEMLTTS
-962 GMVSVMEKLILESG
+962 GMVSVMEKLTLGGG

-1009 AKWGPFGSLTMF
+1009 VKWGPFGSLTMF

-1034 IEPVTVYA
+1034 IDPVTVYA
-1042 NYEGTMNYDGAI
+1042 DLEGVMSYDGAI
-1054 ESKEFIKGWNWVS
+1054 NGKEFIKGWNWVS

-1073 YPVKDIFNAANFAEG
+1073 YPVEDIFNVANFAEG

-1094 NDGFVTLTEGA
+1094 NDGFVTLTDGA
-1105 WVGTLSELLPN
+1105 WVGTLSDLLPN

-1125 KFTCE
+1125 AFTCE

-1150 PAPAGAAARERS
+1150 PTPAGVAARDRS
-1162 VWVYDGSKFANSMAV
+1162 VWVYDGSRFANSMAV
-1177 IAKVDVDECEDYTI
+1177 IAKVEIENCEDYTI

-1217 ANENV
+1217 ADENV
-1222 TFRLYNKVS
+1222 TFRLYNKYT
-1231 GELIDLDRELQF
+1231 GEFVDVDRELQF
-1243 SGMAGSVKVPVTMGT
+1243 SGMAGSVKAPVTMGT
-1258 IEGTTGIVDI
+1258 IEGTTGIDEITENREQSTV
-1268 NSIDSNNVEAIYDI
+1268 IYDI

>member
-1 MKKQLLTMLLLLVG
+1 MRKQLLTMLLVMVG
-15 MASLAQNGWSDPSGN
+15 MTSLAQSGWSDPSGK

-52 TEPQVAEPQVAAF
+52 TEPQVAAF
-65 IDGEIRALA
+65 IGGEIRALA
-74 TSYQMLGNYKVFALR
+74 TSYQMLGNYKVYALR
-89 VGGESADKGKS
+89 VGGTSTDNGS
-100 IDFKLYDPVSGL
+100 VIDFKFYDPVSGL
-112 IYPLEMANEAGDYTN
+112 IYPLDMTDEQYEAAEIT
-127 VIYQGDY
+127 YQGDY
-134 TYAENQSVIL
+134 TYQEDQSIKL
-144 FTGSAIPAN
+144 FIGSATPAN
-153 EMRVSYYNSDY
+153 EMRFTYYDVEHGSIFM
-164 NSVVVNVGK
+164 NVGDV
-173 KMPLDDSAF
+173 MTIEDGGS
-182 IEYLFVNPTNGEPT
+182 IEYLFVSPTNGEEIPA
-196 KSTTPEVVLK
+196 TTPEATLE
-206 WDLSEHDN
+206 WDLSSMDN
-214 AGNQTSYYISI
+214 SGNPASHYVSI
-225 EEGTNVITGNI
+225 KENVITANN
-236 ATPYDGV
+236 ATPYGINV
-243 TAKAMAGNLAVDVNV
+243 TARAGQLQMPVN
-258 IVYQPVTEIEIADSD
+258 IFVYQPVTEIAIENAD
-273 IYLGIGSF
+273 IYLGVGRF
-281 IPDVVYNGG
+281 VPDVVYNNG
-290 ESEPTTPGVTLT
+290 ESYPTTPGVTFS
-302 VDNEDVVRIDGG
+302 VENENVVQIVGG
-314 TTIVPVALGSVTV
+314 TTIVPVAKGSVTV
-327 TAVADDNPE
+327 TAVADDAPE

-366 SKDMMGSVNPPIF
+366 SKNMMGSVNPPIF
-379 HWVIDESSGETV
+379 HWVIDENSGETV

-399 IASEDESV
+399 LASEDPSV
-407 VLVKYDD
+407 VLVEYDD

-438 DPAKSVKV
+438 DPTMSVEV
-446 RTVIKQA
+446 RTVIRQA

-479 VNETVTVVAELNPA
+479 VGETVTVVAELNPA

-506 SDGIEIP
+506 SDGMEIP

-533 DFVFNTIPD
+533 DFVFSTIPGV
-542 AEVCIEAQADGVR
+542 EVCIEAQADGVR

-568 NIDVSLLDEYWIDSD
+568 NIDVSLQDEYWIDSD
-583 GDTIEFKY
+583 GDIFDFKY
-591 SVEPGNVKNE
+591 AVAPGNVKNE
-601 KFTVESS
+601 EFTVESS
-608 NPEVAE
+608 NPSVAE
-614 ILKSEDADIYRLH
+614 IIKSLDAGLYQLH

-637 FKSEDNPDVAVEYS
+637 FKSDENPDVAVEYS

-665 IAGLEPSPNGMRVAV
+665 IAGQEPSPNGMTVAV
-680 GQLIEAVAAVDP
+680 GQQIEAVAAVDP
-692 SDATIESFD
+692 SDATIESFE

-713 DAEVVVDEAVLNES
+713 DTEVVVDEAVLNES

-741 QDLVFVKAAVNE
+741 QDRVFVKAAVNE

-758 VNLLVVQSVNEI
+758 VNLIVVQSVNEI

-794 LPEDATNKNITVK
+794 LPEDATNKNIIVE

-813 VEYLGVDEA
+813 VEYLGVGEA

-838 TFTSEDNPSVTAQC
+838 TFTSEDNPSVVAKC
-852 VVNVKRK
+852 VVNVKKK
-859 VTEIAFDGF
+859 VTEISFDGF

-895 ALSVRIETT
+895 ALSVRVEST
-904 QFNFDYYGWNVVE
+904 QFSFPGHWSVVE

-928 AFEFTPMALCQN
+928 AFEFTPKALCQN

-949 ASVEGDSKTLYAE
+949 ASVEGDSEMLTTS
-962 GMVSVMEKLILESG
+962 GMVSVMEKLTLGGG

-1009 AKWGPFGSLTMF
+1009 VKWGPFGSLTMF

-1042 NYEGTMNYDGAI
+1042 DLEGVMSYDGAI

-1073 YPVKDIFNAANFAEG
+1073 YPVEDIFNAANFAEG

-1094 NDGFVTLTEGA
+1094 NDGFVTLTDGA

-1125 KFTCE
+1125 AFTCE
-1130 MPNRFSLEQGEFEAS
+1130 MPNRFTLAQGEFETS

-1150 PAPAGAAARERS
+1150 PAPAGVAARERS
-1162 VWVYDGSKFANSMAV
+1162 VWVYDGSRFANSMAV
-1177 IAKVDVDECEDYTI
+1177 IAKVDVEECEDYTI
-1191 GAFVDDECRGEGRFI
+1191 GAFVGDECRGEGRFI

-1217 ANENV
+1217 ADENV
-1222 TFRLYNKVS
+1222 TFRIYNKVS
-1231 GELIDLDRELQF
+1231 GEFIDLDRELQF
-1243 SGMAGSVKVPVTMGT
+1243 SGMAGSVKAPVTMGT

>member
-1 MKKQLLTMLLLLVG
+1 MKKQLLTMLLLMVG
-15 MASLAQNGWSDPSGN
+15 MTSLAQSGWSDPSGN

-52 TEPQVAEPQVAAF
+52 TEPQVAAF
-65 IDGEIRALA
+65 IGDEIRALA
-74 TSYQMLGNYKVFALR
+74 TSYQLLGNYKVYAMR
-89 VGGESADKGKS
+89 VGGTSDDNGS
-100 IDFKLYDPVSGL
+100 VIDFKLYDPVSGL
-112 IYPLEMANEAGDYTN
+112 IYPLEMTDDQNEAAEIT
-127 VIYQGDY
+127 YQGDY
-134 TYAENQSVIL
+134 TYQENQSIKL

-153 EMRVSYYNSDY
+153 TMRFTYYDVERNSIFM
-164 NSVVVNVGK
+164 NVGDV
-173 KMPLDDSAF
+173 MTIEDGGS
-182 IEYLFVNPTNGEPT
+182 IEYLFVSPTNGEEVPA
-196 KSTTPEVVLK
+196 TTPEVTLE
-206 WDLSEHDN
+206 WDLSSYDN
-214 AGNQTSYYISI
+214 SGNPASYYVSI
-225 EEGTNVITGNI
+225 EENVITANN
-236 ATPYDGV
+236 ATPYDISV
-243 TAKAMAGNLAVDVNV
+243 TARAGQLQMPVN
-258 IVYQPVTEIEIADSD
+258 IFVYQPVTEIAIADAE
-273 IYLGIGSF
+273 IYLGAGRF
-281 IPDVVYNGG
+281 VPQPVFNGG
-290 ESEPTTPGVTLT
+290 ESEPSNPGFTLS
-302 VDNEDVVRIDGG
+302 VESEDVVKIVDGI
-314 TTIVPVALGSVTV
+314 TIVPVAKGSVTV

-379 HWVIDESSGETV
+379 HWVYDDSGAPV

-399 IASEDESV
+399 LASEDPSV
-407 VLVKYDD
+407 VLVEYDD
-414 TGTKLVAVTAVKKGE
+414 TGTKFTVTAVKKGE

-438 DPAKSVKV
+438 DPTMSVKV

-459 LTVNGEDVSGAET
+459 LTVNGENVSGAET

-479 VNETVTVVAELNPA
+479 VGETVTVVAELNPA

-506 SDGIEIP
+506 SDGMEIP
-513 TETIGVEVVSTK
+513 TETVGVEVVSTK

-533 DFVFNTIPD
+533 DFVFSAIPD
-542 AEVCIEAQADGVR
+542 VEVCIEAQADGVR

-568 NIDVSLLDEYWIDSD
+568 NIDVSLQPEYWIGESAQVFD
-583 GDTIEFKY
+583 FKY
-591 SVEPGNVKNE
+591 DVTPDGVKNDL
-601 KFTVESS
+601 FTVESS
-608 NPEVAE
+608 APAVAE
-614 ILKSEDADIYRLH
+614 ILFNSETGVYELH
-627 AYAPGEVTFT
+627 AYAPGEVAFTFT
-637 FKSEDNPDVAVEYS
+637 SDDNPDVVVEHY

-658 TGVKITS
+658 TGVNIVS
-665 IAGLEPSPNGMRVAV
+665 VAGQVIDEGSNGVQVAV
-680 GQLIEAVAAVDP
+680 GQVVEAVAQVEPGDANVD
-692 SDATIESFD
+692 SFE
-701 MSIVNGDGMPVG
+701 MFIVNGSLEQLG
-713 DAEVVVDEAVLNES
+713 DAEVEIISTKLSDDMRTCIIS
-727 KTECRIT
+727 
-734 FRFVTVP
+734 FRFITVP
-741 QDLVFVKAAVNE
+741 EGRALVNAVVNGD
-753 TITDQ
+753 ISDQ
-758 VNLLVVQSVNEI
+758 VPLFVVQSVNEI

-794 LPEDATNKNITVK
+794 LPEDATNKNITVEI
-807 VDDNVI
+807 DDNVI
-813 VEYLGVDEA
+813 VEYLGVGEA

-859 VTEIAFDGF
+859 VDEIAFDGF
-868 NEPLYNDGVARE
+868 NEPLYNDGEARE
-880 VALTFWPEDADFDAS
+880 VMVRFLPEDADFDAS
-895 ALSVRIETT
+895 ALSVRIEST
-904 QFNFDYYGWNVVE
+904 QFSFPGHWSVVE
-917 VEQGEV
+917 VEQGGV

-928 AFEFTPMALCQN
+928 AFEFTPKALCQN

-949 ASVEGDSKTLYAE
+949 AGVEGSSEMLTTS
-962 GMVSVMEKLILESG
+962 GMVSVMEKLTLAGG

-1021 DQTQAYKIKMQDD
+1021 DQSQAYKIKMQDN
-1034 IEPVTVYA
+1034 INPVTVYA
-1042 NYEGTMNYDGAI
+1042 NLEGVMNYEGAI

-1073 YPVKDIFNAANFAEG
+1073 YPVEEIFNAANFAEG

-1094 NDGFVTLTEGA
+1094 NDGFVTLTDGA
-1105 WVGTLSELLPN
+1105 WVGTLIDLLPN

-1125 KFTCE
+1125 AFTCE
-1130 MPNRFSLEQGEFEAS
+1130 MPNRFSLEQGEFEVSAS

-1150 PAPAGAAARERS
+1150 PTPAGVAARDRS

-1177 IAKVDVDECEDYTI
+1177 IAKVEIENCEDYTI
-1191 GAFVDDECRGEGRFI
+1191 GAFVGDECRGEGRFI

-1217 ANENV
+1217 ADENV
-1222 TFRLYNKVS
+1222 TFRLYNKVL
-1231 GELIDLDRELQF
+1231 GEFIDLDRELQF
-1243 SGMAGSVKVPVTMGT
+1243 AGMAGSVKVPVTMGT

-1268 NSIDSNNVEAIYDI
+1268 NSIDNNNIEAIYDI

>member
-1 MKKQLLTMLLLLVG
+1 MRKQLLTMLLMMVG
-15 MASLAQNGWSDPSGN
+15 MTSLAQSGWSDPSGN

-41 DCGDYDIYSGV
+41 DCGDYNIYSGV
-52 TEPQVAEPQVAAF
+52 TVPQVAAF
-65 IDGEIRALA
+65 IGDEIRALA
-74 TSYQMLGNYKVFALR
+74 TSYQTLGNYKVYTLR
-89 VGGESADKGKS
+89 VGGTSDDNDS
-100 IDFKLYDPVSGL
+100 VIDFKFYDPVSGL
-112 IYPLEMANEAGDYTN
+112 IYPLEMTDEQGEAAEIT
-127 VIYQGDY
+127 YQGDY
-134 TYAENQSVIL
+134 TYEENQSIKL
-144 FTGSAIPAN
+144 FTGSATPAN
-153 EMRVSYYNSDY
+153 EMRFTYYDVEHGSIFM
-164 NSVVVNVGK
+164 NVGDV
-173 KMPLDDSAF
+173 MTIEDGGS
-182 IEYLFVNPTNGEPT
+182 IEYLFVSPTNGEEIPA
-196 KSTTPEVVLK
+196 TTPDVTLE
-206 WDLSEHDN
+206 WDLSSYDN
-214 AGNQTSYYISI
+214 SGNPASHYVSI
-225 EEGTNVITGNI
+225 EENVITALNS
-236 ATPYDGV
+236 TPYGISV
-243 TAKAMAGNLAVDVNV
+243 TARAGQLQMPVN
-258 IVYQPVTEIEIADSD
+258 IFVYQPVTDIAIENAD
-273 IYLGIGSF
+273 IYLGVERF
-281 IPDVVYNGG
+281 VPEVTYNNG
-290 ESEPTTPGVTLT
+290 ESYPTNPSVTFT
-302 VDNEDVVRIDGG
+302 VDGEDVVKIVDGI
-314 TTIVPVALGSVTV
+314 TIVPVAKGSVTV

-350 EFTYKG
+350 ELTYKG

-379 HWVIDESSGETV
+379 HWVIDENSGETV

-399 IASEDESV
+399 VASEDPSV
-407 VLVKYDD
+407 VLVEYDD
-414 TGTKLVAVTAVKKGE
+414 TGTKFTVTAVKKGE

-438 DPAKSVKV
+438 DPTMSVKV
-446 RTVIKQA
+446 RTVIRQA

-459 LTVNGEDVSGAET
+459 LTVNGEDVAVSET

-506 SDGIEIP
+506 SDGMEIP
-513 TETIGVEVVSTK
+513 TETVGVEVVSTK

-533 DFVFNTIPD
+533 DFVFSAIPD
-542 AEVCIEAQADGVR
+542 VEVCIEAQADGVR

-583 GDTIEFKY
+583 GDIFDFKY
-591 SVEPGNVKNE
+591 AVAPGNVKNE
-601 KFTVESS
+601 EFTVESS

-614 ILKSEDADIYRLH
+614 IIKSDDAGVYQLH
-627 AYAPGEVTFT
+627 AYAPGEVTFI

-658 TGVKITS
+658 SGVRITS
-665 IAGLEPSPNGMRVAV
+665 IADQVIEEGSNGVQVAV
-680 GQLIEAVAAVDP
+680 GQIVEAIAVVEP
-692 SDATIESFD
+692 GDATVESFV
-701 MSIVNGDGMPVG
+701 MSIVNSDYMELG
-713 DAEVVVDEAVLNES
+713 DAEVAVEEVVLNDA
-727 KTECRIT
+727 KTECRIR

-741 QDLVFVKAAVNE
+741 YDGSISLMATVNE

-758 VNLLVVQSVNEI
+758 VSLFVVQSVNEI

-794 LPEDATNKNITVK
+794 LPENATNKNIIVE
-807 VDDNVI
+807 VDDNLV
-813 VEYLGVDEA
+813 VEYLGPGKEA
-822 TGMHNFRTMNK
+822 AGMYRFRTMNK

-868 NEPLYNDGVARE
+868 NEPLYNDGEARE
-880 VALTFWPEDADFDAS
+880 VMVRFLPEDADFDAS
-895 ALSVRIETT
+895 ALSVRIEST
-904 QFNFDYYGWNVVE
+904 QFCFPGHWSVVE
-917 VEQGEV
+917 VSEGV
-923 SGNSV
+923 PVDNGV
-928 AFEFTPMALCQN
+928 MFEFTPKALCQN

-949 ASVEGDSKTLYAE
+949 ASVEGDSEMLTTS
-962 GMVSVMEKLILESG
+962 GMVSVMEKLTLGGG

-1009 AKWGPFGSLTMF
+1009 VKWGPFGSLTMF
-1021 DQTQAYKIKMQDD
+1021 DQSQAYKIKMLDD
-1034 IEPVTVYA
+1034 IDPVTVYA
-1042 NYEGTMNYDGAI
+1042 DLEGVMNYDGAI

-1073 YPVKDIFNAANFAEG
+1073 YPVEDIFNAANFAEG

-1094 NDGFVTLTEGA
+1094 NDGFVTLTDGA
-1105 WVGTLSELLPN
+1105 WVGTLSDLLPN

-1125 KFTCE
+1125 AFTCE
-1130 MPNRFSLEQGEFEAS
+1130 MPNRFSLEQGEFEVSAS

-1162 VWVYDGSKFANSMAV
+1162 VWVYDGSRFANSMAV
-1177 IAKVDVDECEDYTI
+1177 IAKVEIENCEDYTI
-1191 GAFVDDECRGEGRFI
+1191 GAFVGDECRGEGRFI

-1217 ANENV
+1217 ADENV
-1222 TFRLYNKVS
+1222 TFRLYNKYT
-1231 GELIDLDRELQF
+1231 GEFVDIDRELQF

>member
-1 MKKQLLTMLLLLVG
+1 MRKQLLTMLLMMVG
-15 MASLAQNGWSDPSGN
+15 MTSLAQSGWSDPSGN

-52 TEPQVAEPQVAAF
+52 TEPQVAAF
-65 IDGEIRALA
+65 IGGEIRALA
-74 TSYQMLGNYKVFALR
+74 TSYQPLGNYKVYTLR
-89 VGGESADKGKS
+89 VGGTSDDNDNV
-100 IDFKLYDPVSGL
+100 IDFKFYDPVSGL
-112 IYPLEMANEAGDYTN
+112 VYPLEMTDEQYEAAEIT
-127 VIYQGDY
+127 YQGDY
-134 TYAENQSVIL
+134 TYQEDQSIKL
-144 FTGSAIPAN
+144 FIGSATPAN
-153 EMRVSYYNSDY
+153 EMRFTYKDVERNSIFMK
-164 NSVVVNVGK
+164 VGDV
-173 KMPLDDSAF
+173 MTIEDGGS
-182 IEYLFVNPTNGEPT
+182 IEYLFVSPTNGDE
-196 KSTTPEVVLK
+196 KLATTPEVTLE
-206 WDLSEHDN
+206 WDL
-214 AGNQTSYYISI
+214 TSASQYVSI
-225 EEGTNVITGNI
+225 EDNVIKALNS
-236 ATPYDGV
+236 TPNDGINV
-243 TAKAMAGNLAVDVNV
+243 TARAGSLEMPVK
-258 IVYQPVTEIEIADSD
+258 ILIYQPVTEIAIENAD
-273 IYLGIGSF
+273 IYLGVGRF
-281 IPDVVYNGG
+281 VPDVVYNNG
-290 ESEPTTPGVTLT
+290 ESYPTTPGVTFS
-302 VDNEDVVRIDGG
+302 VENEKVVQIVGG
-314 TTIVPVALGSVTV
+314 TTIVPVAKGSVTV
-327 TAVADDNPE
+327 TAVADDDPE

-379 HWVIDESSGETV
+379 RWVIDENSGETV

-407 VLVKYDD
+407 VLVEYDD

-438 DPAKSVKV
+438 DPTMSVNV
-446 RTVIKQA
+446 RTVIRQA

-459 LTVNGEDVSGAET
+459 LTVNGQNVSGAET

-506 SDGIEIP
+506 SDGMEIP
-513 TETIGVEVVSTK
+513 TERIGVETVSTK

-542 AEVCIEAQADGVR
+542 VEVCIEAQADGMR

-568 NIDVSLLDEYWIDSD
+568 NIYVSLQDEYWIGSN
-583 GDTIEFKY
+583 GDIIELKY

-601 KFTVESS
+601 EFTVESS
-608 NPEVAE
+608 NPSVAE
-614 ILKSEDADIYRLH
+614 IIKSLDAGIYQLH

-637 FKSEDNPDVAVEYS
+637 FKSDENPDVAVEYS

-665 IAGLEPSPNGMRVAV
+665 IAGQEPSPNGMTVAV
-680 GQLIEAVAAVDP
+680 GQQIEAVAAVDP
-692 SDATIESFD
+692 SDATIESFE

-713 DAEVVVDEAVLNES
+713 DTEVVVDEAVLNES

-741 QDLVFVKAAVNE
+741 QDRVFVKAAVNE

-758 VNLLVVQSVNEI
+758 VNLIVVQSVNEI

-794 LPEDATNKNITVK
+794 LPEDATNKNITVE
-807 VDDNVI
+807 VDDNLV
-813 VEYLGVDEA
+813 VEYLGIGVV

-838 TFTSEDNPSVTAQC
+838 TFTSEDNPSVVAKC

-859 VTEIAFDGF
+859 VTEISFDGF

-895 ALSVRIETT
+895 ALSVRVEST
-904 QFNFDYYGWNVVE
+904 QFSFPGHWSVVE

-928 AFEFTPMALCQN
+928 AFEFTPKALCQN

-949 ASVEGDSKTLYAE
+949 ASVEGDSEMLTTS
-962 GMVSVMEKLILESG
+962 GMVSVMEKLTLEGG

-1009 AKWGPFGSLTMF
+1009 VKWGPFGSLTMF
-1021 DQTQAYKIKMQDD
+1021 DQSQAYKIKMQDD

-1042 NYEGTMNYDGAI
+1042 DLEGVMSYDGAI

-1073 YPVKDIFNAANFAEG
+1073 YPVEDIFNAANFAEG

-1094 NDGFVTLTEGA
+1094 NDGFVTLTDGA
-1105 WVGTLSELLPN
+1105 WVGTLNELLPN

-1125 KFTCE
+1125 AFTCE

-1150 PAPAGAAARERS
+1150 PAPAGVAARERS
-1162 VWVYDGSKFANSMAV
+1162 VWVYDGSRFANSMAV
-1177 IAKVDVDECEDYTI
+1177 IAKVDVEECEDYTI

-1217 ANENV
+1217 ADENV

-1231 GELIDLDRELQF
+1231 GEFIDLDRELQF
-1243 SGMAGSVKVPVTMGT
+1243 SGMAGSVKAPVTMGT
-1258 IEGTTGIVDI
+1258 IEGTTGID
-1268 NSIDSNNVEAIYDI
+1268 NVKGENGNVKAIYDI

>member
-1 MKKQLLTMLLLLVG
+1 MRKQLLTMLLMMVG
-15 MASLAQNGWSDPSGN
+15 MTSLAQSGWSDPSGN

-41 DCGDYDIYSGV
+41 NCGDYDIYSGV
-52 TEPQVAEPQVAAF
+52 TEPQVAAF
-65 IDGEIRALA
+65 IGGEIRALA
-74 TSYQMLGNYKVFALR
+74 TSYQMLGNYKVYALR
-89 VGGESADKGKS
+89 VGGTSTDNGS
-100 IDFKLYDPVSGL
+100 VIDFKFYDPVSGL
-112 IYPLEMANEAGDYTN
+112 IYPLDMTDEQYEAAEIT
-127 VIYQGDY
+127 YQGDY
-134 TYAENQSVIL
+134 TYQEDQSIKL
-144 FTGSAIPAN
+144 FIGSATPAN
-153 EMRVSYYNSDY
+153 EMRFTYYDVEHGSIFM
-164 NSVVVNVGK
+164 NVGDV
-173 KMPLDDSAF
+173 MTIEDGGS
-182 IEYLFVNPTNGEPT
+182 IEYLFVSPTNGEEIPA
-196 KSTTPEVVLK
+196 TTPEVTLE
-206 WDLSEHDN
+206 WDL
-214 AGNQTSYYISI
+214 TSASQYVSI
-225 EEGTNVITGNI
+225 EDNVIKALNS
-236 ATPYDGV
+236 TPNDGINV
-243 TAKAMAGNLAVDVNV
+243 TARAGSLEMPVK
-258 IVYQPVTEIEIADSD
+258 ILIYQPVTEIAIENAD
-273 IYLGIGSF
+273 IYLGVGRF
-281 IPDVVYNGG
+281 VPDVVYNNG
-290 ESEPTTPGVTLT
+290 ESYPTTPGVTFS
-302 VDNEDVVRIDGG
+302 VENEKVVQIVGG
-314 TTIVPVALGSVTV
+314 TTIVPVAKGSVTV
-327 TAVADDNPE
+327 TAVADDDPE

-366 SKDMMGSVNPPIF
+366 SKNMMGSVNPPIF
-379 HWVIDESSGETV
+379 QWKYDDSGAPV
-391 IEPNEEYT
+391 VEPNEEYT

-407 VLVKYDD
+407 VLVEYDD
-414 TGTKLVAVTAVKKGE
+414 TDTKLVAVTAVKKGE

-438 DPAKSVKV
+438 DPTMSVKV

-459 LTVNGEDVSGAET
+459 LTVNGENVSGAET

-513 TETIGVEVVSTK
+513 TENVGVEVVSTK

-533 DFVFNTIPD
+533 DFVFSVIPGV
-542 AEVCIEAQADGVR
+542 EVCIEAQADGVR

-583 GDTIEFKY
+583 GDIFDFKY
-591 SVEPGNVKNE
+591 AVAPGNVKNE
-601 KFTVESS
+601 EFTVESS
-608 NPEVAE
+608 NPSVAE
-614 ILKSEDADIYRLH
+614 IIKSLDAGIYQLH

-637 FKSEDNPDVAVEYS
+637 FKSDENPDVAVEYS

-665 IAGLEPSPNGMRVAV
+665 IAGQEPSPNGMTVAV
-680 GQLIEAVAAVDP
+680 GQQIEAVAAVDP
-692 SDATIESFD
+692 SDATIESFE
-701 MSIVNGDGMPVG
+701 MSIVNGDGIPVG
-713 DAEVVVDEAVLNES
+713 DAEVEIAEVTLNDAR
-727 KTECRIT
+727 TECRIT

-741 QDLVFVKAAVNE
+741 QDRVFVKAAVNE

-758 VNLLVVQSVNEI
+758 IPLFVVQSVNEI

-794 LPEDATNKNITVK
+794 LPEDATNKNITVE
-807 VDDNVI
+807 VDDNLV
-813 VEYLGVDEA
+813 VEYLGIGVV

-852 VVNVKRK
+852 VVNVKKK

-895 ALSVRIETT
+895 ALSVRVEST
-904 QFNFDYYGWNVVE
+904 QFSFPGHWSVVE

-928 AFEFTPMALCQN
+928 AFEFTPKALCQN

-949 ASVEGDSKTLYAE
+949 ASVEGDSEMLTTS
-962 GMVSVMEKLILESG
+962 GMVSVMEKLTLGGG

-1009 AKWGPFGSLTMF
+1009 VKWGPFGSLTMF
-1021 DQTQAYKIKMQDD
+1021 DQSQAYKIKMQDD
-1034 IEPVTVYA
+1034 IDPVTVYA
-1042 NYEGTMNYDGAI
+1042 DLEGVMRYDGTI

-1073 YPVKDIFNAANFAEG
+1073 YPVEDIFNAANFAEG

-1094 NDGFVTLTEGA
+1094 NDGFVTSTGGV
-1105 WVGTLSELLPN
+1105 WVGTLNELLPN
-1116 EGYMIYTAN
+1116 EGYMIYTSNA
-1125 KFTCE
+1125 FTCE

-1177 IAKVDVDECEDYTI
+1177 IAKVDVEECEDYTI
-1191 GAFVDDECRGEGRFI
+1191 GAFVGDECRGEGRFI

-1231 GELIDLDRELQF
+1231 GEFIDLDRELQF
-1243 SGMAGSVKVPVTMGT
+1243 SGMAGSVKAPVTMGT

>member
-1 MKKQLLTMLLLLVG
+1 MKKQLLTMLLLMVG
-15 MASLAQNGWSDPSGN
+15 MTSLAQSGWSDPSGN

-52 TEPQVAEPQVAAF
+52 TEPQVAAF
-65 IDGEIRALA
+65 IGDEIRALA
-74 TSYQMLGNYKVFALR
+74 TSYQMLGNYKVYALR
-89 VGGESADKGKS
+89 VGGTSDDNGSAVE
-100 IDFKLYDPVSGL
+100 FKLFDPVSGL
-112 IYPLEMANEAGDYTN
+112 VYPLDMTDEQYEAAEIT
-127 VIYQGDY
+127 YQGDY
-134 TYAENQSVIL
+134 TYQEDQSIKL
-144 FTGSAIPAN
+144 FIGSATPAN
-153 EMRVSYYNSDY
+153 EMRFTYYDVERNSIFM
-164 NSVVVNVGK
+164 NVGDV
-173 KMPLDDSAF
+173 MTIEDGGSL
-182 IEYLFVNPTNGEPT
+182 EYLFVSPTNGEEIPA
-196 KSTTPEVVLK
+196 TTPEVTLE
-206 WDLSEHDN
+206 WDLSSMDN
-214 AGNQTSYYISI
+214 SGNTASHYVSI
-225 EEGTNVITGNI
+225 EENVITALNS
-236 ATPYDGV
+236 TPYGINV
-243 TAKAMAGNLAVDVNV
+243 TARAGSLEMPVN
-258 IVYQPVTEIEIADSD
+258 IFVYQPVTEIAIEDAD
-273 IYLGIGSF
+273 IYLGVGRF
-281 IPDVVYNGG
+281 VPDVVYNNG
-290 ESEPTTPGVTLT
+290 ESYPTTPGVTFS
-302 VDNEDVVRIDGG
+302 VENENVVQIVGG
-314 TTIVPVALGSVTV
+314 TTIVPVAKGSVTV
-327 TAVADDNPE
+327 TAVADDNSE
-336 VTTTFQVNVLSALQ
+336 VSTTFQVNVLSALQ

-379 HWVIDESSGETV
+379 HWVIDENSGETV

-407 VLVKYDD
+407 VLVEYDD

-438 DPAKSVKV
+438 DPTMSVKV
-446 RTVIKQA
+446 RTVIRQA

-479 VNETVTVVAELNPA
+479 VGETVTVVAELNPA

-506 SDGIEIP
+506 SDGEEIP
-513 TETIGVEVVSTK
+513 TETVGVEVVGTK

-533 DFVFNTIPD
+533 DFVFSAIPGV
-542 AEVCIEAQADGVR
+542 EVCIEAQADGKI

-568 NIDVSLLDEYWIDSD
+568 NIDVSLQPEYWIGESAQVFD
-583 GDTIEFKY
+583 FKY
-591 SVEPGNVKNE
+591 DVTPDGVKNDL
-601 KFTVESS
+601 FTVESS
-608 NPEVAE
+608 APAVAE
-614 ILKSEDADIYRLH
+614 ILFNSETGVYELH

-637 FKSEDNPDVAVEYS
+637 FKSDENPDVAVEYS

-665 IAGLEPSPNGMRVAV
+665 IAGQEPSPNGMTVAV
-680 GQLIEAVAAVDP
+680 GQQIEAVAAVDP
-692 SDATIESFD
+692 SDATIESFE
-701 MSIVNGDGMPVG
+701 MSIVNGDGIPVG
-713 DAEVVVDEAVLNES
+713 DAEVEIAEVTLNDAR
-727 KTECRIT
+727 TECSIT
-734 FRFVTVP
+734 FRFITVP
-741 QDLVFVKAAVNE
+741 QDRVFVKAAVNE

-758 VNLLVVQSVNEI
+758 VNLIVVQSVNEI

-794 LPEDATNKNITVK
+794 LPEDATNKNIIVE

-813 VEYLGVDEA
+813 VEYLGVGEA
-822 TGMHNFRTMNK
+822 TGIHNFRTMNK

-895 ALSVRIETT
+895 ALSVRVETT
-904 QFNFDYYGWNVVE
+904 QFSFPGDWSVVE

-949 ASVEGDSKTLYAE
+949 ASVEGSSEMLTTS
-962 GMVSVMEKLILESG
+962 GMVSVMEKLTLGGG

-1009 AKWGPFGSLTMF
+1009 VKWGPFGSLTMF

-1042 NYEGTMNYDGAI
+1042 TLEGIMNYDGAI

-1073 YPVKDIFNAANFAEG
+1073 YPVEDIFDAANFAEG

-1094 NDGFVTLTEGA
+1094 NDGFVTLTDSA
-1105 WVGTLSELLPN
+1105 WVGTLSDLLPN

-1125 KFTCE
+1125 AFTCE
-1130 MPNRFSLEQGEFEAS
+1130 MPNRFSLEQGEFEVSAS

-1150 PAPAGAAARERS
+1150 PAPAGVAARERS
-1162 VWVYDGSKFANSMAV
+1162 VWVYDGSRFANSMAV
-1177 IAKVDVDECEDYTI
+1177 IAKVDVEECEDYTI

-1217 ANENV
+1217 ADENV

-1231 GELIDLDRELQF
+1231 GEFIDLDRELQF

>member
-15 MASLAQNGWSDPSGN
+15 MTSLAQNGWSDPSGN

-41 DCGDYDIYSGV
+41 DCGEYDIYSGV
-52 TEPQVAEPQVAAF
+52 TEPQVAAF

-89 VGGESADKGKS
+89 VGGESADNGKS

-112 IYPLEMANEAGDYTN
+112 IYPLDMANEAGEYTN
-127 VIYQGDY
+127 VTYQGDY

-164 NSVVVNVGK
+164 NSVVLNVGE

-196 KSTTPEVVLK
+196 KSTTPEVILK

-236 ATPYDGV
+236 ATPYGV
-243 TAKAMAGNLAVDVNV
+243 TAKAIAGNLAVDVNV

-273 IYLGIGSF
+273 IYLGIGRF

-327 TAVADDNPE
+327 TAVANDNND
-336 VTTTFQVNVLSALQ
+336 VATKFQVNVLSALQ
-350 EFTYKG
+350 EFTYNG

-379 HWVIDESSGETV
+379 YWVYDDSGAPV

-399 IASEDESV
+399 LASEDPSV
-407 VLVKYDD
+407 VLVEYDE

-438 DPAKSVKV
+438 DPAMSVKV
-446 RTVIKQA
+446 RTVIRQA

-472 RPMADVY
+472 RPMADIY
-479 VNETVTVVAELNPA
+479 VGETVTVVAELNPA

-506 SDGIEIP
+506 SDGEEIP
-513 TETIGVEVVSTK
+513 TETIGVGVVSTK

-533 DFVFNTIPD
+533 DFVFDTIPD
-542 AEVCIEAQADGVR
+542 VEVCIEAQADGMR
-555 SDNVLLNVYNRVE
+555 SDNVLLNVYNKVE
-568 NIDVSLLDEYWIDSD
+568 NIVVTLQDEYWIDSD
-583 GDTIEFKY
+583 GDIIELKY

-601 KFTVESS
+601 EFTVESS

-614 ILKSEDADIYRLH
+614 IIKSDNAGVCQLH

-665 IAGLEPSPNGMRVAV
+665 IAGLEPSPNGMTVAV
-680 GQLIEAVAAVDP
+680 GQQIEAVAAVDP
-692 SDATIESFD
+692 SDATIESFV

-713 DAEVVVDEAVLNES
+713 DAEVVVDEAVLNDS

-741 QDLVFVKAAVNE
+741 QDRVFVKAAVNE

-895 ALSVRIETT
+895 ALSVRIEST

-928 AFEFTPMALCQN
+928 AFEFTPKALCQN

-949 ASVEGDSKTLYAE
+949 ASVEGDSEMLTTS

-1009 AKWGPFGSLTMF
+1009 VKWGPFGSLTMF

-1042 NYEGTMNYDGAI
+1042 NYEGTMNYDGTI
-1054 ESKEFIKGWNWVS
+1054 GSKEFIKGWNWVS

-1094 NDGFVTLTEGA
+1094 NDGFVTLTDGA

-1177 IAKVDVDECEDYTI
+1177 IAKVDVEECEDYTI
-1191 GAFVDDECRGEGRFI
+1191 GAFVGEECRGEGRFI

-1217 ANENV
+1217 ADENV

-1231 GELIDLDRELQF
+1231 GEFIDLDRELEF

>member
-1 MKKQLLTMLLLLVG
+1 MKKQLLTMLLMMVG
-15 MASLAQNGWSDPSGN
+15 MTSLAQSGWSDPSGN

-52 TEPQVAEPQVAAF
+52 TEPQVAAF
-65 IDGEIRALA
+65 IGDEIRALA
-74 TSYQMLGNYKVFALR
+74 TSYQMLGNYKVYALR
-89 VGGESADKGKS
+89 VGGESADNGS
-100 IDFKLYDPVSGL
+100 AVEFKLFDPVSGL
-112 IYPLEMANEAGDYTN
+112 IYPLEMTDEQYEAAEIT
-127 VIYQGDY
+127 YQGDY
-134 TYAENQSVIL
+134 TYQEDQSIKL
-144 FTGSAIPAN
+144 FIGSATPAN
-153 EMRVSYYNSDY
+153 EMRFTYYDVEHGSIFM
-164 NSVVVNVGK
+164 NVGDV
-173 KMPLDDSAF
+173 MTIEDGGSL
-182 IEYLFVNPTNGEPT
+182 EYLFVSPTNGEEIPA
-196 KSTTPEVVLK
+196 TTPEATLE
-206 WDLSEHDN
+206 WDLSSYDN
-214 AGNQTSYYISI
+214 SGNPASHYVSI
-225 EEGTNVITGNI
+225 EENVITALNS
-236 ATPYDGV
+236 TPYGINV
-243 TAKAMAGNLAVDVNV
+243 TARAGSLEMPVN
-258 IVYQPVTEIEIADSD
+258 ILIYQPVTEIAIENAD
-273 IYLGIGSF
+273 IYLGVGRF
-281 IPDVVYNGG
+281 VPDVVYNNG
-290 ESEPTTPGVTLT
+290 ESYPTTPGVTFSVENENVVQI
-302 VDNEDVVRIDGG
+302 VDG
-314 TTIVPVALGSVTV
+314 TTIVPVAKGSVTV
-327 TAVADDNPE
+327 TAVADDDPE

-379 HWVIDESSGETV
+379 HWVIDENSGETV

-399 IASEDESV
+399 VASEDESV
-407 VLVKYDD
+407 VLVEYDD
-414 TGTKLVAVTAVKKGE
+414 TGTKLVAVTAVRKGE
-429 TNLVFTSKY
+429 TNLVLTSKY
-438 DPAKSVKV
+438 DPTMSVKV

-459 LTVNGEDVSGAET
+459 LTVNGENVSGAET

-506 SDGIEIP
+506 SDGMEIP

-533 DFVFNTIPD
+533 DFVFSAIPGV
-542 AEVCIEAQADGVR
+542 EVCIEAQADGVR

-568 NIDVSLLDEYWIDSD
+568 NIDVSLQDEYWIDSD
-583 GDTIEFKY
+583 GDIFDFKY
-591 SVEPGNVKNE
+591 AVAPGNVKNE
-601 KFTVESS
+601 EFTVESS
-608 NPEVAE
+608 NPSVAE
-614 ILKSEDADIYRLH
+614 IIKSLDAGIYQLH

-637 FKSEDNPDVAVEYS
+637 FKSDENPDVAVEYS

-665 IAGLEPSPNGMRVAV
+665 IAGQEPSPNGMTVAV
-680 GQLIEAVAAVDP
+680 GQQIEAVAAVDP
-692 SDATIESFD
+692 SDATIESFV

-713 DAEVVVDEAVLNES
+713 EADVEIDEVVLNDS
-727 KTECRIT
+727 RTECRIT

-741 QDLVFVKAAVNE
+741 QDRVFVKAAVNE

-794 LPEDATNKNITVK
+794 LPEDATNKNINVE

-813 VEYLGVDEA
+813 VEYLGVGVV

-838 TFTSEDNPSVTAQC
+838 TFTSEDNPSVVAKC

-859 VTEIAFDGF
+859 VDEISFDGF
-868 NEPLYNDGVARE
+868 NEPLYNDGEARE
-880 VALTFWPEDADFDAS
+880 VMVRFLPEDADFDAS
-895 ALSVRIETT
+895 ALSVRVEST
-904 QFNFDYYGWNVVE
+904 QFSFPGHWSVVE
-917 VEQGEV
+917 VSEGV
-923 SGNSV
+923 PVDNGV
-928 AFEFTPMALCQN
+928 MFEFTPKALCQN

-949 ASVEGDSKTLYAE
+949 ASVEGGSEMLTTS
-962 GMVSVMEKLILESG
+962 GMVSVMEKLTLNGG

-1009 AKWGPFGSLTMF
+1009 VKWGPFGSLTMF
-1021 DQTQAYKIKMQDD
+1021 DQSQAYKIKMQDD
-1034 IEPVTVYA
+1034 IDPVTVYA
-1042 NYEGTMNYDGAI
+1042 TLEGIMNYDGAI

-1073 YPVKDIFNAANFAEG
+1073 YPVEDIFDAANFAEG

-1094 NDGFVTLTEGA
+1094 NDGFVTLTDGA
-1105 WVGTLSELLPN
+1105 WVGTLSDLLPN

-1125 KFTCE
+1125 AFTCE

-1145 AGTEI
+1145 AGIEI
-1150 PAPAGAAARERS
+1150 PTPAGVAARERS
-1162 VWVYDGSKFANSMAV
+1162 VWVYDGSRFANSMAV
-1177 IAKVDVDECEDYTI
+1177 IAKVDVEECEDYTI
-1191 GAFVDDECRGEGRFI
+1191 GAFVGDECRGEGRFI

-1217 ANENV
+1217 ADENV
-1222 TFRLYNKVS
+1222 TFRLYNKYT
-1231 GELIDLDRELQF
+1231 GEFIDLDRELQF

-1258 IEGTTGIVDI
+1258 IEGTTGIDEVKGE
-1268 NSIDSNNVEAIYDI
+1268 NGNVKTIYDI

>member
-1 MKKQLLTMLLLLVG
+1 MKKQLLTMLLMMVG
-15 MASLAQNGWSDPSGN
+15 MTSLAQSGWSDPSGN

-52 TEPQVAEPQVAAF
+52 TEPQVAAF
-65 IDGEIRALA
+65 IGDEIRALA
-74 TSYQMLGNYKVFALR
+74 TSYQMLGNYKVYALR
-89 VGGESADKGKS
+89 VGGESADNGS
-100 IDFKLYDPVSGL
+100 AVEFKLFDPVSGL
-112 IYPLEMANEAGDYTN
+112 IYPLEMTDEQYEAAEIT
-127 VIYQGDY
+127 YQGDY
-134 TYAENQSVIL
+134 TYQEDQSIKL
-144 FTGSAIPAN
+144 FIGSATPAN
-153 EMRVSYYNSDY
+153 EMRFTYYDVEHGSIFM
-164 NSVVVNVGK
+164 NVGDV
-173 KMPLDDSAF
+173 MTIEDGGSL
-182 IEYLFVNPTNGEPT
+182 EYLFVSPTNGEEIPA
-196 KSTTPEVVLK
+196 TTPEATLE
-206 WDLSEHDN
+206 WDLSSYDN
-214 AGNQTSYYISI
+214 SGNPASHYVSI
-225 EEGTNVITGNI
+225 EENVITALNS
-236 ATPYDGV
+236 TPYGINV
-243 TAKAMAGNLAVDVNV
+243 TARAGSLEMPVN
-258 IVYQPVTEIEIADSD
+258 ILIYQPVTEIAIENAD
-273 IYLGIGSF
+273 IYLGVGRF
-281 IPDVVYNGG
+281 VPDVVYNNG
-290 ESEPTTPGVTLT
+290 ESYPTTPGVTFSVENENVVQI
-302 VDNEDVVRIDGG
+302 VDG
-314 TTIVPVALGSVTV
+314 TTIVPVAKGSVTV
-327 TAVADDNPE
+327 TAVADDDPE

-379 HWVIDESSGETV
+379 HWVIDENSGETV

-399 IASEDESV
+399 VASEDESV
-407 VLVKYDD
+407 VLVEYDD
-414 TGTKLVAVTAVKKGE
+414 TGTKLVAVTAVRKGE
-429 TNLVFTSKY
+429 TNLVLTSKY
-438 DPAKSVKV
+438 DPTMSVKV

-459 LTVNGEDVSGAET
+459 LTVNGENVSGAET

-506 SDGIEIP
+506 SDGMEIP

-533 DFVFNTIPD
+533 DFVFSAIPGV
-542 AEVCIEAQADGVR
+542 EVCIEAQADGVR

-568 NIDVSLLDEYWIDSD
+568 NIDVSLQDEYWIDSD
-583 GDTIEFKY
+583 GDIFDFKY
-591 SVEPGNVKNE
+591 AVAPGNVKNE
-601 KFTVESS
+601 EFTVESS
-608 NPEVAE
+608 NPSVAE
-614 ILKSEDADIYRLH
+614 IIKSLDAGIYQLH

-637 FKSEDNPDVAVEYS
+637 FKSDENPDVAVEYS

-665 IAGLEPSPNGMRVAV
+665 IAGQEPSPNGMTVAV
-680 GQLIEAVAAVDP
+680 GQQIEAVAAVEP
-692 SDATIESFD
+692 SDATIESFV
-701 MSIVNGDGMPVG
+701 MSIVNGDGMQVG
-713 DAEVVVDEAVLNES
+713 DAEVVVDEVVLNDAR
-727 KTECRIT
+727 TECRIT

-741 QDLVFVKAAVNE
+741 QDRVFVKAAVNE

-794 LPEDATNKNITVK
+794 LPEDATNKNINVE

-813 VEYLGVDEA
+813 VEYLGVGVV

-838 TFTSEDNPSVTAQC
+838 TFTSEDNPSVVAKC

-859 VTEIAFDGF
+859 VDEISFDGF
-868 NEPLYNDGVARE
+868 NEPLYNDGEARE
-880 VALTFWPEDADFDAS
+880 VMVRFLPEDADFDAS
-895 ALSVRIETT
+895 ALSVRVEST
-904 QFNFDYYGWNVVE
+904 QFSFPGHWSVVE
-917 VEQGEV
+917 VSEGV
-923 SGNSV
+923 PVDNGV
-928 AFEFTPMALCQN
+928 MFEFTPKALCQN

-949 ASVEGDSKTLYAE
+949 ASVEGGSEMLTTS
-962 GMVSVMEKLILESG
+962 GMVSVMEKLTLNGG

-1009 AKWGPFGSLTMF
+1009 VKWGPFGSLTMF
-1021 DQTQAYKIKMQDD
+1021 DQSQAYKIKMQDD
-1034 IEPVTVYA
+1034 IDPVTVYA
-1042 NYEGTMNYDGAI
+1042 TLEGIMNYDGAI

-1073 YPVKDIFNAANFAEG
+1073 YPVEDIFDAANFAEG

-1094 NDGFVTLTEGA
+1094 NDGFVTLTDGA
-1105 WVGTLSELLPN
+1105 WVGTLSDLLPN

-1125 KFTCE
+1125 AFTCE

-1145 AGTEI
+1145 AGIEI
-1150 PAPAGAAARERS
+1150 PTPAGVAARERS
-1162 VWVYDGSKFANSMAV
+1162 VWVYDGSRFANSMAV
-1177 IAKVDVDECEDYTI
+1177 IAKVDVEECEDYTI
-1191 GAFVDDECRGEGRFI
+1191 GAFVGDECRGEGRFI

-1217 ANENV
+1217 ADENV
-1222 TFRLYNKVS
+1222 TFRLYNKYT
-1231 GELIDLDRELQF
+1231 GEFIDLDRELQF

-1258 IEGTTGIVDI
+1258 IEGTTGIDEVKGE
-1268 NSIDSNNVEAIYDI
+1268 NGNVKTIYDI

>member
-1 MKKQLLTMLLLLVG
+1 MKKLFLTLLLVMVG
-15 MASLAQNGWSDPSGN
+15 MTSLAQSGWSDPFGS

-41 DCGDYDIYSGV
+41 DCGEYDIYSGV
-52 TEPQVAEPQVAAF
+52 TGPQVAAF

-89 VGGESADKGKS
+89 VGGESDDNGKS

-112 IYPLEMANEAGDYTN
+112 IYPLEMTDEQFEAAEIT
-127 VIYQGDY
+127 YQGDY
-134 TYAENQSVIL
+134 TYQENQSIKL
-144 FTGSAIPAN
+144 FTGSATPAN
-153 EMRVSYYNSDY
+153 EMRFTYYDVEHGSIFM
-164 NSVVVNVGK
+164 NVGDV
-173 KMPLDDSAF
+173 MTIEDGGSL
-182 IEYLFVNPTNGEPT
+182 EYLFVSPTNGEEIPA
-196 KSTTPEVVLK
+196 TTPEVTLE
-206 WDLSEHDN
+206 WDLSSVDN
-214 AGNQTSYYISI
+214 SGNTASHYVSI
-225 EEGTNVITGNI
+225 EENVITALNS
-236 ATPYDGV
+236 TPYGINV
-243 TAKAMAGNLAVDVNV
+243 TARAGQLQMQVN
-258 IVYQPVTEIEIADSD
+258 IFVYQPVTEIAIENAD
-273 IYLGIGSF
+273 IYLGVGRF
-281 IPDVVYNGG
+281 VPDVTYNGG
-290 ESEPTTPGVTLT
+290 DSYPTTPGVTFS
-302 VDNEDVVRIDGG
+302 VESEDVVRIVGG
-314 TTIVPVALGSVTV
+314 ITIVPVAKGSVTV

-350 EFTYKG
+350 EFAYKG

-379 HWVIDESSGETV
+379 HWIYDNSGSPV
-391 IEPNEEYT
+391 VEPNEEYT

-407 VLVKYDD
+407 VLVEYDE

-438 DPAKSVKV
+438 DPTMSVKV
-446 RTVIKQA
+446 RTVIRQA

-479 VNETVTVVAELNPA
+479 VGETVTVVAELNPA

-506 SDGIEIP
+506 SDGEEIP
-513 TETIGVEVVSTK
+513 AETIGVGVVSTK

-533 DFVFNTIPD
+533 DFVFNIIPD
-542 AEVCIEAQADGVR
+542 VEVCIEAQADGVR

-583 GDTIEFKY
+583 GDIFEFKY
-591 SVEPGNVKNE
+591 AVTPGNVKNE
-601 KFTVESS
+601 DFTVESS
-608 NPEVAE
+608 NPRVAE
-614 ILKSEDADIYRLH
+614 IIKSLDAGIYQLH

-637 FKSEDNPDVAVEYS
+637 FKSDENPDVAVEYS

-665 IAGLEPSPNGMRVAV
+665 IAGQEPSPNGMTVAV
-680 GQLIEAVAAVDP
+680 GQQIEAVAAVDP
-692 SDATIESFD
+692 GDATIESFV
-701 MSIVNGDGMPVG
+701 MSIVNGDGMQVG
-713 DAEVVVDEAVLNES
+713 EAEVAVDEAVLNDAR
-727 KTECRIT
+727 TECSIT
-734 FRFVTVP
+734 FRFITVP
-741 QDLVFVKAAVNE
+741 QDRVFVKAAVNE

-758 VNLLVVQSVNEI
+758 IPLFVVQSVNEI

-794 LPEDATNKNITVK
+794 LPEDATNKNIIVK
-807 VDDNVI
+807 VDDNVT
-813 VEYLGVDEA
+813 VEYLGVGEA

-895 ALSVRIETT
+895 ALNVRIEST
-904 QFNFDYYGWNVVE
+904 QFNFDYYGWNVVD

-949 ASVEGDSKTLYAE
+949 ASVEGDSEMLTTS
-962 GMVSVMEKLILESG
+962 GMVSVMEKLTLDSG
-976 WSWISLTSAMFA
+976 WNWISLTSSSLSVD
-988 PEAIKDG
+988 ELSKYL
-995 FVEAR
+995 VEAR

-1009 AKWGPFGSLTMF
+1009 AKWGLFGSLMWMS
-1021 DQTQAYKIKMQDD
+1021 QEEAYKVKIMDE
-1034 IEPVTVYA
+1034 IEPVTVIPG
-1042 NYEGTMNYDGAI
+1042 EGKMSYDGYI
-1054 ESKEFIKGWNWVS
+1054 DDKYFIKGWNWVS
-1067 YPYEYR
+1067 YPYEYS
-1073 YPVKDIFNAANFAEG
+1073 YPVEDIFDASNFAEG

-1094 NDGFVTLTEGA
+1094 NDGFVTCADGVWMGTLTEL
-1105 WVGTLSELLPN
+1105 VPN

-1125 KFTCE
+1125 EFGYK
-1130 MPNRFSLEQGEFEAS
+1130 MSGRFSLAQGEFVS
-1145 AGTEI
+1145 AKSHN
-1150 PAPAGAAARERS
+1150 APSRERS
-1162 VWVYDGSKFANSMAV
+1162 VWEYDGSKYANTMAV
-1177 IAKVDVDECEDYTI
+1177 IARIDIDNREYYTI
-1191 GAFVDDECRGEGRFI
+1191 GAFVGDECRGEGKFI
-1206 NGLAFISVAGE
+1206 DDLAFISVAGDAGE
-1217 ANENV
+1217 TV
-1222 TFRLYNKVS
+1222 TFRLYNRISREFV
-1231 GELIDLDRELQF
+1231 DLDSELDYT
-1243 SGMAGSVKVPVTMGT
+1243 GIAGSVKAPVTMGT
-1258 IEGTTGIVDI
+1258 MEGTTGIVDI
-1268 NSIDSNNVEAIYDI
+1268 STIDSNSIEVIYDL
-1282 SGRKVEQMTEG
+1282 SGRKVEKMTDG
-1293 IYVIKVREGDK
+1293 IYILKVRENGK
-1304 IVTKKVRK
+1304 VVTKKVRL

>member
-1 MKKQLLTMLLLLVG
+1 MLLLMVG
-15 MASLAQNGWSDPSGN
+15 MASLAQSGWSDPSGN

-52 TEPQVAEPQVAAF
+52 TEPQVAAF
-65 IDGEIRALA
+65 IGGEIRALA
-74 TSYQMLGNYKVFALR
+74 TSYQELGNYKVYALR
-89 VGGESADKGKS
+89 VGGESNDNGS
-100 IDFKLYDPVSGL
+100 VIDFKFYDPVSGL
-112 IYPLEMANEAGDYTN
+112 VYPLEMTDEQYEAAEIT
-127 VIYQGDY
+127 YQGDY
-134 TYAENQSVIL
+134 TYQENQSIKL
-144 FTGSAIPAN
+144 FIGSATPAN
-153 EMRVSYYNSDY
+153 TMRFTYYDVEHGSIFM
-164 NSVVVNVGK
+164 NVGDV
-173 KMPLDDSAF
+173 MTIEDGGSL
-182 IEYLFVNPTNGEPT
+182 EYLFVSPTNGEEIPA
-196 KSTTPEVVLK
+196 TTPEATLE
-206 WDLSEHDN
+206 WDLSLMDN
-214 AGNQTSYYISI
+214 SGNPASHYVSI
-225 EEGTNVITGNI
+225 KENVITANN
-236 ATPYDGV
+236 ATPYGINV
-243 TAKAMAGNLAVDVNV
+243 TARAGSLEMPVN
-258 IVYQPVTEIEIADSD
+258 IFVYQPVTEIAIENAD
-273 IYLGIGSF
+273 IYLGVDRF
-281 IPDVVYNGG
+281 VPEVVYNGG
-290 ESEPTTPGVTLT
+290 ESNPTTPGVTFSVESEEVVQI
-302 VDNEDVVRIDGG
+302 VDG
-314 TTIVPVALGSVTV
+314 TSIVPVAKGSVTV
-327 TAVADDNPE
+327 TAVANDNPE

-379 HWVIDESSGETV
+379 HWVIDENSGETV
-391 IEPNEEYT
+391 VEPNEEYT

-407 VLVKYDD
+407 VLVEYDD
-414 TGTKLVAVTAVKKGE
+414 TGTKLVAVTAVRKGE

-438 DPAKSVKV
+438 DPTMSVKV
-446 RTVIKQA
+446 RTVIRQA

-459 LTVNGEDVSGAET
+459 LTVNGENVSGAET

-479 VNETVTVVAELNPA
+479 VNETVTVVAEINPK

-506 SDGIEIP
+506 SDGMEIP
-513 TETIGVEVVSTK
+513 TETIGVEVVGTK

-533 DFVFNTIPD
+533 DFVFSTIPD
-542 AEVCIEAQADGVR
+542 VEVCIEAQADGVR

-568 NIDVSLLDEYWIDSD
+568 NIYVSLLDEYWIDSD
-583 GDTIEFKY
+583 GDSIELKY

-601 KFTVESS
+601 EFTVESS

-614 ILKSEDADIYRLH
+614 IIKSDVAGVCHLH

-637 FKSEDNPDVAVEYS
+637 FKSDENPDVAVEYS

-665 IAGLEPSPNGMRVAV
+665 IADQEPSPNGMTIAV
-680 GQLIEAVAAVDP
+680 GQTVEAVAAVDP
-692 SDATIESFD
+692 SDATIESFV

-713 DAEVVVDEAVLNES
+713 DAEVVVDEPVLNES

-741 QDLVFVKAAVNE
+741 QDRVFVKAAVNE

-794 LPEDATNKNITVK
+794 LPDDATNKNITVE

-813 VEYLGVDEA
+813 VEYLGVGVTSDV
-822 TGMHNFRTMNK
+822 HNFRTMNK

-838 TFTSEDNPSVTAQC
+838 TFTSEDNPSVVAKC
-852 VVNVKRK
+852 VVNVKKK
-859 VTEIAFDGF
+859 VNEISFDGF

-895 ALSVRIETT
+895 ALSVRVETT
-904 QFNFDYYGWNVVE
+904 QFDFDYYGWNVVE
-917 VEQGEV
+917 VKQGEV

-928 AFEFTPMALCQN
+928 AFEFTPKALCQ
-940 SNVIFEYDA
+940 SSDVIFEYDA
-949 ASVEGDSKTLYAE
+949 AAVEGGSEILTTS
-962 GMVSVMEKLILESG
+962 GMVSVMEKLTLGGG

-1000 SRTDLVFND
+1000 SRTDLLFND
-1009 AKWGPFGSLTMF
+1009 VKWGPFGTLTMF
-1021 DQTQAYKIKMQDD
+1021 DQSQAYKIKMQDN
-1034 IEPVTVYA
+1034 IEPVTIYA
-1042 NYEGTMNYDGAI
+1042 TLEGIMNYDGTI

-1073 YPVKDIFNAANFAEG
+1073 YPVEDIFNAANFAEG

-1094 NDGFVTLTEGA
+1094 NDGFVTLTDGA
-1105 WVGTLSELLPN
+1105 WVGTLSDLLPN

-1125 KFTCE
+1125 AFTCD
-1130 MPNRFSLEQGEFEAS
+1130 MPNRFSLEQGEFETS

-1150 PAPAGAAARERS
+1150 PAPAGVAARERS
-1162 VWVYDGSKFANSMAV
+1162 VWNYDGSKFANSMAV
-1177 IAKVDVDECEDYTI
+1177 IAKVDVEECEDYTI

-1217 ANENV
+1217 ADENV

-1231 GELIDLDRELQF
+1231 GEFIDLDRELQF
-1243 SGMAGSVKVPVTMGT
+1243 AGMAGSVKVPVTMGT

-1268 NSIDSNNVEAIYDI
+1268 NSIDNNNIEAIYDI

>member
-1 MKKQLLTMLLLLVG
+1 MRKQLLTMLLLMVG
-15 MASLAQNGWSDPSGN
+15 MTSLAQSGWSDPSGN

-52 TEPQVAEPQVAAF
+52 TEPQVAAF
-65 IDGEIRALA
+65 IGDEIRALA
-74 TSYQMLGNYKVFALR
+74 TSYQLLGNYKVFTLR
-89 VGGESADKGKS
+89 VGGESTDNGSA
-100 IDFKLYDPVSGL
+100 IDFRLFDPVSGL
-112 IYPLEMANEAGDYTN
+112 VYPLEMTDEQYESAEIT
-127 VIYQGDY
+127 YQGDY
-134 TYAENQSVIL
+134 TYQENQSIKL
-144 FTGSAIPAN
+144 FIGSAIPAN
-153 EMRVSYYNSDY
+153 EMRFTYYDAERNSIFM
-164 NSVVVNVGK
+164 NVGDV
-173 KMPLDDSAF
+173 MTIEDGGS
-182 IEYLFVNPTNGEPT
+182 IEYLFVSPTNGEEIPA
-196 KSTTPEVVLK
+196 TTPEATLE
-206 WDLSEHDN
+206 WDLSSMDN
-214 AGNQTSYYISI
+214 AGNQASHYVAI
-225 EEGTNVITGNI
+225 EENVITALN
-236 ATPYDGV
+236 ATPYGINV
-243 TAKAMAGNLAVDVNV
+243 TARAGNLEMPID
-258 IVYQPVTEIEIADSD
+258 IFVYQPVTEIAIEAAE
-273 IYLGIGSF
+273 IYLGVGRF
-281 IPDVVYNGG
+281 VPEVVYNGG
-290 ESEPTTPGVTLT
+290 ESNPTTPGVTFS
-302 VDNEDVVRIDGG
+302 VESEDVVRIVDG
-314 TTIVPVALGSVTV
+314 TTIVPVAKGSVTV
-327 TAVADDNPE
+327 TAVANDNPE
-336 VTTTFQVNVLSALQ
+336 VSTTFQVNVLSALQ

-356 EIEFTIYDEN
+356 EIEFTIYDEY

-379 HWVIDESSGETV
+379 HWVYDDSGAPV
-391 IEPNEEYT
+391 VEPNEEY
-399 IASEDESV
+399 ILASEDPSV
-407 VLVKYDD
+407 VLVEYDD
-414 TGTKLVAVTAVKKGE
+414 TGTKFTVTAVKKGE

-438 DPAKSVKV
+438 DPTMSVKV
-446 RTVIKQA
+446 RTVIRQA
-453 VYGVNF
+453 VYEVNF
-459 LTVNGEDVSGAET
+459 LTVNGEDVTGAET

-479 VNETVTVVAELNPA
+479 VGETVTVVAELNPA

-506 SDGIEIP
+506 SDGEELP
-513 TETIGVEVVSTK
+513 TETVGVEVVSTK

-542 AEVCIEAQADGVR
+542 VEVCIEAQADGVR

-583 GDTIEFKY
+583 GDIFDFKY
-591 SVEPGNVKNE
+591 AVAPGNVKNE
-601 KFTVESS
+601 EFTVESS

-614 ILKSEDADIYRLH
+614 IIKSDDAGVYQLH

-637 FKSEDNPDVAVEYS
+637 FKSDENPDVAVEYS

-665 IAGLEPSPNGMRVAV
+665 IAGLEPSPNGMTVAV
-680 GQLIEAVAAVDP
+680 GQQIEAVAAVDP
-692 SDATIESFD
+692 SDATIESFV

-713 DAEVVVDEAVLNES
+713 DAEVVVDEAVLNDS

-741 QDLVFVKAAVNE
+741 QDRVFVKAAVNE

-794 LPEDATNKNITVK
+794 LPEDAANKNITVK

-859 VTEIAFDGF
+859 VTEISFDGF
-868 NEPLYNDGVARE
+868 NEPLYNDGEARE
-880 VALTFWPEDADFDAS
+880 VMVRFMPEDADFDAS
-895 ALSVRIETT
+895 ALSVRIEST
-904 QFNFDYYGWNVVE
+904 QFSFPGHWSVVE

-928 AFEFTPMALCQN
+928 TFEFTPMALCQN

-949 ASVEGDSKTLYAE
+949 ASVEGDSEMLTTS

-1009 AKWGPFGSLTMF
+1009 VKWGPFGSLTMF

-1034 IEPVTVYA
+1034 IDPVTVYA
-1042 NYEGTMNYDGAI
+1042 DLEGVMSYDGAI

-1073 YPVKDIFNAANFAEG
+1073 YPVEDIFNAANFAEG

-1094 NDGFVTLTEGA
+1094 NDGFVTLTDGA
-1105 WVGTLSELLPN
+1105 WVGTLNDLLPN
-1116 EGYMIYTAN
+1116 EGYMIYSAN
-1125 KFTCE
+1125 AFTCE
-1130 MPNRFSLEQGEFEAS
+1130 MPNRFSLDQGEFEVSAS

-1150 PAPAGAAARERS
+1150 PAPAGVAARERS
-1162 VWVYDGSKFANSMAV
+1162 VWVYDGSRFANSMAV
-1177 IAKVDVDECEDYTI
+1177 IAKVDVEECEDYTI
-1191 GAFVDDECRGEGRFI
+1191 GAFVGDECRGEGRFI

-1217 ANENV
+1217 AEECV

-1231 GELIDLDRELQF
+1231 GEFIDLDRELQF
-1243 SGMAGSVKVPVTMGT
+1243 AGMAGSVKVPVAMGT

-1268 NSIDSNNVEAIYDI
+1268 NSIDSNSIEAIYDV
-1282 SGRKVEQMTEG
+1282 SGRKVEKMTNG
-1293 IYVIKVREGDK
+1293 IYILKVREGDK
-1304 IVTKKVRK
+1304 IVTKKVCM